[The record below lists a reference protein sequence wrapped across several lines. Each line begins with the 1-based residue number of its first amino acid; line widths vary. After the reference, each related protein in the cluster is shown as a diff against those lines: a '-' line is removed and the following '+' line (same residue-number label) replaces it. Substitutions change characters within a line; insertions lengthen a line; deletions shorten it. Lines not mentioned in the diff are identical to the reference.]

1 MTNETIDQ
9 TTTPDQTLN
18 QTDFVPQRFINNLQA
33 AFIKVDNAVASF
45 DPDQKPIVDKNDR
58 DNRQAFEK
66 ISQLREEYANK
77 AIKNP
82 TKKNQYFSDFIN
94 KSNDLINKDNLIAVD
109 SSVDSFK
116 KFGDQRYQIFTSWV
130 SLQKDPSK
138 INTQQIQNFM
148 ENIIQPPISDDKEKA
163 EFLRSAKQSFA
174 GIIIG
179 NQIRSD
185 EKFMGVFDEFL
196 KARQEAEKNA
206 EPTGG
211 DWLDIFLSFVF
222 NKKQSSDL
230 KETLHQEPR
239 PDFEQNIATTTTDI
253 QGLPPEA
260 RDLLD
265 ERGNFSKFT
274 LGDMEMLD
282 VEGVADKDPNY
293 KFNQLLIHNNALSS
307 VLMGSH
313 SGIEPEKVSLLYGD
327 NGGPEARHDWNA
339 TVGYKNQQGSNVAT
353 LINAHLNNGSGLV
366 IAGNE
371 NGIKNPSFYLYKQ
384 DQLTGLK
391 QALSQEEIQNKVDF
405 MEFLAQNNAKL
416 DNLSEKEKEKFQT
429 EIGNFQKDRKAYLD
443 ALGSDHIAFVSK
455 KDPKHLA
462 LVTEFGNGEVSYTLK
477 DYGKKQDK
485 ALDGETKTTLQGSLK
500 YDGVMFVDYSNFKYT
515 NVSKSPDK
523 GLGATNGVSHLEANF
538 SKVAVFNLPNLN
550 NLAITNYIR
559 RDLEDKLW
567 AKGLSPQEANK
578 LIKDFLNS
586 NKELVGKVSNFNKA
600 VAEAKNTG
608 NYDEVKKA
616 QKDLEKSLRKRE
628 SLEKEV
634 AKKLESRNDNKNRM
648 EAKAQANSQKDK
660 IFALINKEASKE
672 ARAAAFDP
680 NLKGVRSELSDKL
693 ENINKN
699 LKDFGKS
706 FDELKNGK
714 NNDFSKAEET
724 LKALKDSVKDLGIN
738 PEWISKIE
746 NLNAA
751 LNDFKN
757 GKNKDFSKVTQAKS
771 DLENSIKDVI
781 INQKITDKVD
791 NLNQA
796 VSETKL
802 TGNFSKVEQALAE
815 LKNLSLDL
823 GKNSDLQFVRDGVR
837 GTLVGNG
844 LSKTEATTLTKN
856 FSDIRKELSEKLF
869 GKSNNNNNGLKNNE
883 EPIYA
888 QVNKKKAGQAT
899 SPEEPI
905 YAQVAR
911 KMSVKIDQ
919 LNEAASAINRKID
932 RINKIASAGKGV
944 GGFSGAGQSASP
956 EEPIYAQ
963 VAKKVSAKI
972 DQLNESASA
981 INRKI
986 DRINKIASAGKGVG
1000 GFSGA
1005 GQSASPEEPIYAQ
1018 VAKKVR
1024 AKIDQLN
1031 ESASAINRKMDRIN
1045 KIASAGKGVGG
1056 FRGAGQSASP
1066 EEPIYAQV
1074 AKKVRAKI
1082 DQLNESASAI
1092 NRKMDRINKIA
1103 SAGKGVG
1110 GFSGAGQSASPEEPL
1125 YAQVAKKV
1133 RAKIDQ
1139 LNESASAINRKID
1152 RINKIASAG
1161 KGVGGFRG
1169 AGQSASPEEPIYA
1182 QVAKKVS
1189 AKIDQLNESASAINR
1204 KMDRINK
1211 IASAGKGVGGFSG
1224 AGQSASPEEPLYAQ
1238 VAKKVSA
1245 KIDQLNESA
1254 SAINRKID
1262 RINKIASA
1270 GKGVGGFSGAG
1281 QSASPEEPLYAQVAK
1296 KVRAKIDQLNES
1308 ASAINRKMDRI
1319 NKIASAGKGVGGF
1332 RGAGQSASPEEPL
1345 YAQVAKKVS
1354 AKIDQ
1359 LNESASAI
1367 NRKIDRI
1374 NKIASAGKGV
1384 GGFRGA
1390 GQSASPEEPLYAQ
1403 VAKKV
1408 RAKIDQLNESASAIN
1423 RKIDRINKIA
1433 SAGKG
1438 VGGFRGAGQ
1447 SASPEE
1453 PLYAQVAKKVRAK
1466 IDQLNESASAINRK
1480 IDRINKIAS
1489 AGKGVGGF
1497 SGAGQSAS
1505 PEEPLYA
1512 QVAKKVRAKI
1522 DQLNES
1528 ASAIN
1533 RKMDRINK
1541 IASAGKGVGG
1551 FRGAGQ
1557 SASPEE
1563 PLYAQVAKKVS
1574 AKIDQLNESA
1584 SAINRKMDRINKIAS
1599 AGKGVGGFRGAGQ
1612 SASPEEPIYAQVA
1625 KKVSAKIDQLNES
1638 ASAINRKMDRINKIA
1653 SAGKG
1658 VGGFRGAGQSASP
1671 EEPLY
1676 AQVAKKVSAKIDQLN
1691 ESASAINRKIDRIN
1705 KIASA
1710 GKGVGGFSGA
1720 GQSASPEEPIY
1731 AQVAKK
1737 VSAKIDQLNESASAI
1752 NRKID
1757 RINKIASAGK
1767 GVGGFSGAG
1776 QSASPEPI
1784 YATIDFDEAN
1794 QAGFSLRRSAAV
1806 NDLSKVGLSREQEL
1820 TRRIGDLN
1828 QAVSEAKA
1836 GHFDKLEQKIDELKD
1851 STKKNALKLWV
1862 ESAKQVPTGLQ
1873 AKLDNYATNSH
1884 TRINSNV
1891 QSGTINEKA
1900 TGMLTQKNPEWLKLV
1915 NDKIVAHNVGSA
1927 HLSEYDKIGFNQKN
1941 MKDYSDSFKFSTK
1954 LNNAVKDIKSS
1965 FVQFLTNTF
1974 STGSYSLM
1982 KANVEHGVKNTTKGG
1997 FQKS

>member
-18 QTDFVPQRFINNLQA
+18 PTDFVPQRFINNLQV
-33 AFIKVDNAVASF
+33 AFIKVDSAVASF

-82 TKKNQYFSDFIN
+82 AKKNQYFSDFIN

-138 INTQQIQNFM
+138 INTQQIRNFM

-185 EKFMGVFDEFL
+185 QKFMGVFDESL
-196 KARQEAEKNA
+196 KERQEAEKNA
-206 EPTGG
+206 EPAG

-239 PDFEQNIATTTTDI
+239 PDFEQNLATTTTDI

-307 VLMGSH
+307 VLMGGH
-313 SGIEPEKVSLLYGD
+313 SSIEPEKVSLLYGD

-339 TVGYKNQQGSNVAT
+339 TVGYKDQQGSNVAT
-353 LINAHLNNGSGLV
+353 LINAHLNNGSGLI

-371 NGIKNPSFYLYKQ
+371 DGIKNPSFYLYKE

-391 QALSQEEIQNKVDF
+391 QAMSQEEIQNKVDF
-405 MEFLAQNNAKL
+405 MEFLARNNAKL
-416 DNLSEKEKEKFQT
+416 DNLSDKEKEKFQT
-429 EIGNFQKDRKAYLD
+429 EIEDFQKDRKAYLD
-443 ALGSDHIAFVSK
+443 ALGNDHIAFVSK

-462 LVTEFGNGEVSYTLK
+462 LITEFGNGEVSYTLK

-485 ALDGETKTTLQGSLK
+485 ALDGEVKTTLQGSLK

-515 NVSKSPDK
+515 NASKSPDK
-523 GLGATNGVSHLEANF
+523 GVSATNGVSHLEANF

-567 AKGLSPQEANK
+567 TKGLSSQEANK

-586 NKELVGKVSNFNKA
+586 NKEMVGKVSNFNQA

-628 SLEKEV
+628 HLEKEV

-660 IFALINKEASKE
+660 IFALINEEASKE

-757 GKNKDFSKVTQAKS
+757 GKNNDFSKVTQAKS

-802 TGNFSKVEQALAE
+802 TGDFSKVEQALAE
-815 LKNLSLDL
+815 LKNLSLDQKNESFNV
-823 GKNSDLQFVRDGVR
+823 GKNSDLQFVRDSVR

-844 LSKTEATTLTKN
+844 LSKTEATKLSKN

-869 GKSNNNNNGLKNNE
+869 GKSNSNGLKNNE

-888 QVNKKKAGQAT
+888 QVNKKKAGQVA

-905 YAQVAR
+905 YAQVA
-911 KMSVKIDQ
+911 KKVSAKIDQ

-944 GGFSGAGQSASP
+944 GGFSGAG
-956 EEPIYAQ
+956 
-963 VAKKVSAKI
+963 
-972 DQLNESASA
+972 
-981 INRKI
+981 R
-986 DRINKIASAGKGVG
+986 
-1000 GFSGA
+1000 
-1005 GQSASPEEPIYAQ
+1005 
-1018 VAKKVR
+1018 
-1024 AKIDQLN
+1024 
-1031 ESASAINRKMDRIN
+1031 
-1045 KIASAGKGVGG
+1045 
-1056 FRGAGQSASP
+1056 
-1066 EEPIYAQV
+1066 
-1074 AKKVRAKI
+1074 
-1082 DQLNESASAI
+1082 
-1092 NRKMDRINKIA
+1092 
-1103 SAGKGVG
+1103 
-1110 GFSGAGQSASPEEPL
+1110 
-1125 YAQVAKKV
+1125 
-1133 RAKIDQ
+1133 
-1139 LNESASAINRKID
+1139 
-1152 RINKIASAG
+1152 
-1161 KGVGGFRG
+1161 
-1169 AGQSASPEEPIYA
+1169 
-1182 QVAKKVS
+1182 
-1189 AKIDQLNESASAINR
+1189 
-1204 KMDRINK
+1204 
-1211 IASAGKGVGGFSG
+1211 
-1224 AGQSASPEEPLYAQ
+1224 
-1238 VAKKVSA
+1238 
-1245 KIDQLNESA
+1245 
-1254 SAINRKID
+1254 
-1262 RINKIASA
+1262 
-1270 GKGVGGFSGAG
+1270 
-1281 QSASPEEPLYAQVAK
+1281 
-1296 KVRAKIDQLNES
+1296 
-1308 ASAINRKMDRI
+1308 
-1319 NKIASAGKGVGGF
+1319 
-1332 RGAGQSASPEEPL
+1332 
-1345 YAQVAKKVS
+1345 
-1354 AKIDQ
+1354 
-1359 LNESASAI
+1359 
-1367 NRKIDRI
+1367 
-1374 NKIASAGKGV
+1374 
-1384 GGFRGA
+1384 
-1390 GQSASPEEPLYAQ
+1390 
-1403 VAKKV
+1403 
-1408 RAKIDQLNESASAIN
+1408 
-1423 RKIDRINKIA
+1423 
-1433 SAGKG
+1433 
-1438 VGGFRGAGQ
+1438 
-1447 SASPEE
+1447 
-1453 PLYAQVAKKVRAK
+1453 
-1466 IDQLNESASAINRK
+1466 
-1480 IDRINKIAS
+1480 
-1489 AGKGVGGF
+1489 
-1497 SGAGQSAS
+1497 
-1505 PEEPLYA
+1505 
-1512 QVAKKVRAKI
+1512 
-1522 DQLNES
+1522 
-1528 ASAIN
+1528 
-1533 RKMDRINK
+1533 
-1541 IASAGKGVGG
+1541 
-1551 FRGAGQ
+1551 
-1557 SASPEE
+1557 
-1563 PLYAQVAKKVS
+1563 
-1574 AKIDQLNESA
+1574 
-1584 SAINRKMDRINKIAS
+1584 
-1599 AGKGVGGFRGAGQ
+1599 
-1612 SASPEEPIYAQVA
+1612 
-1625 KKVSAKIDQLNES
+1625 
-1638 ASAINRKMDRINKIA
+1638 
-1653 SAGKG
+1653 
-1658 VGGFRGAGQSASP
+1658 
-1671 EEPLY
+1671 
-1676 AQVAKKVSAKIDQLN
+1676 
-1691 ESASAINRKIDRIN
+1691 
-1705 KIASA
+1705 
-1710 GKGVGGFSGA
+1710 
-1720 GQSASPEEPIY
+1720 
-1731 AQVAKK
+1731 
-1737 VSAKIDQLNESASAI
+1737 
-1752 NRKID
+1752 
-1757 RINKIASAGK
+1757 
-1767 GVGGFSGAG
+1767 
-1776 QSASPEPI
+1776 SASPEPI

-1794 QAGFSLRRSAAV
+1794 QAGFPLRRYAGV

-1828 QAVSEAKA
+1828 QAASEAKT

-1851 STKKNALKLWV
+1851 STKNNASKLWI
-1862 ESAKQVPTGLQ
+1862 ESAKQVPTSLQ

-1891 QSGTINEKA
+1891 KNGAINEKA

-1927 HLSEYDKIGFNQKN
+1927 PLSAYDNIGFNQKN

-1954 LNNAVKDIKSS
+1954 LNSAIKDIKSN

-1974 STGSYSLM
+1974 SQGSYNLM

>member
-9 TTTPDQTLN
+9 TTTPDQTPN
-18 QTDFVPQRFINNLQA
+18 PTDFVPQRFINNLQV
-33 AFIKVDNAVASF
+33 AFLKVDNAVASY

-82 TKKNQYFSDFIN
+82 AKKNQYFSDFIN

-138 INTQQIQNFM
+138 INTQQIRNFM

-185 EKFMGVFDEFL
+185 QKFMGVFDESL
-196 KARQEAEKNA
+196 KERQEAEKNA
-206 EPTGG
+206 EPAG

-230 KETLHQEPR
+230 KETLNQEPR

-313 SGIEPEKVSLLYGD
+313 SSIEPEKVSLLYGD

-339 TVGYKNQQGSNVAT
+339 TVGYKDQQGSNVAT
-353 LINAHLNNGSGLV
+353 LINAHLNNGSGLI

-371 NGIKNPSFYLYKQ
+371 DGIKNPSFYLYKE

-391 QALSQEEIQNKVDF
+391 QAMSQEEIQNKVDF
-405 MEFLAQNNAKL
+405 MEFLAKNNAKL

-443 ALGSDHIAFVSK
+443 ALGNDHVAFVSK
-455 KDPKHLA
+455 KDPKHSA
-462 LVTEFGNGEVSYTLK
+462 LITEFGNGEVSYTLK

-485 ALDGETKTTLQGSLK
+485 ALDGEVKTTLQGSLK

-515 NVSKSPDK
+515 NASKSPDK
-523 GLGATNGVSHLEANF
+523 GVSATNGVSHLEANF

-567 AKGLSPQEANK
+567 AKGLSPREANK

-586 NKELVGKVSNFNKA
+586 NKELVGKVFNFNKA

-628 SLEKEV
+628 HLEKEV
-634 AKKLESRNDNKNRM
+634 AKKLESRNDNKNKM

-680 NLKGVRSELSDKL
+680 NLKGIRSELSDKL

-706 FDELKNGK
+706 FDDFKNGK

-724 LKALKDSVKDLGIN
+724 LKTLKDSVKDLGIN

-757 GKNKDFSKVTQAKS
+757 GKNNDFSKVTQAKS
-771 DLENSIKDVI
+771 DFENSIKDVI

-802 TGNFSKVEQALAE
+802 TGDFSKVEQALAE
-815 LKNLSLDL
+815 LKSLSLDQKNESFNV
-823 GKNSDLQFVRDGVR
+823 GKNSDLQSVRDSVR
-837 GTLVGNG
+837 GILVGNG
-844 LSKTEATTLTKN
+844 LSKTEATKLSKN
-856 FSDIRKELSEKLF
+856 FSDIRKELNEKLF
-869 GKSNNNNNGLKNNE
+869 GNSNNNNNGLKNNE

-888 QVNKKKAGQAT
+888 QVNKKKAGQVA
-899 SPEEPI
+899 SPEESI
-905 YAQVAR
+905 YAQVA
-911 KMSVKIDQ
+911 KKVSAKIDQ
-919 LNEAASAINRKID
+919 LNESTSAINRKID

-944 GGFSGAGQSASP
+944 GGFSGAG
-956 EEPIYAQ
+956 
-963 VAKKVSAKI
+963 
-972 DQLNESASA
+972 
-981 INRKI
+981 R
-986 DRINKIASAGKGVG
+986 
-1000 GFSGA
+1000 
-1005 GQSASPEEPIYAQ
+1005 
-1018 VAKKVR
+1018 
-1024 AKIDQLN
+1024 
-1031 ESASAINRKMDRIN
+1031 
-1045 KIASAGKGVGG
+1045 
-1056 FRGAGQSASP
+1056 
-1066 EEPIYAQV
+1066 
-1074 AKKVRAKI
+1074 
-1082 DQLNESASAI
+1082 
-1092 NRKMDRINKIA
+1092 
-1103 SAGKGVG
+1103 
-1110 GFSGAGQSASPEEPL
+1110 
-1125 YAQVAKKV
+1125 
-1133 RAKIDQ
+1133 
-1139 LNESASAINRKID
+1139 
-1152 RINKIASAG
+1152 
-1161 KGVGGFRG
+1161 
-1169 AGQSASPEEPIYA
+1169 
-1182 QVAKKVS
+1182 
-1189 AKIDQLNESASAINR
+1189 
-1204 KMDRINK
+1204 
-1211 IASAGKGVGGFSG
+1211 
-1224 AGQSASPEEPLYAQ
+1224 
-1238 VAKKVSA
+1238 
-1245 KIDQLNESA
+1245 
-1254 SAINRKID
+1254 
-1262 RINKIASA
+1262 
-1270 GKGVGGFSGAG
+1270 
-1281 QSASPEEPLYAQVAK
+1281 
-1296 KVRAKIDQLNES
+1296 
-1308 ASAINRKMDRI
+1308 
-1319 NKIASAGKGVGGF
+1319 
-1332 RGAGQSASPEEPL
+1332 
-1345 YAQVAKKVS
+1345 
-1354 AKIDQ
+1354 
-1359 LNESASAI
+1359 
-1367 NRKIDRI
+1367 
-1374 NKIASAGKGV
+1374 
-1384 GGFRGA
+1384 
-1390 GQSASPEEPLYAQ
+1390 
-1403 VAKKV
+1403 
-1408 RAKIDQLNESASAIN
+1408 
-1423 RKIDRINKIA
+1423 
-1433 SAGKG
+1433 
-1438 VGGFRGAGQ
+1438 
-1447 SASPEE
+1447 
-1453 PLYAQVAKKVRAK
+1453 
-1466 IDQLNESASAINRK
+1466 
-1480 IDRINKIAS
+1480 
-1489 AGKGVGGF
+1489 
-1497 SGAGQSAS
+1497 
-1505 PEEPLYA
+1505 
-1512 QVAKKVRAKI
+1512 
-1522 DQLNES
+1522 
-1528 ASAIN
+1528 
-1533 RKMDRINK
+1533 
-1541 IASAGKGVGG
+1541 
-1551 FRGAGQ
+1551 
-1557 SASPEE
+1557 
-1563 PLYAQVAKKVS
+1563 
-1574 AKIDQLNESA
+1574 
-1584 SAINRKMDRINKIAS
+1584 
-1599 AGKGVGGFRGAGQ
+1599 
-1612 SASPEEPIYAQVA
+1612 
-1625 KKVSAKIDQLNES
+1625 
-1638 ASAINRKMDRINKIA
+1638 
-1653 SAGKG
+1653 
-1658 VGGFRGAGQSASP
+1658 
-1671 EEPLY
+1671 
-1676 AQVAKKVSAKIDQLN
+1676 
-1691 ESASAINRKIDRIN
+1691 
-1705 KIASA
+1705 
-1710 GKGVGGFSGA
+1710 
-1720 GQSASPEEPIY
+1720 
-1731 AQVAKK
+1731 
-1737 VSAKIDQLNESASAI
+1737 
-1752 NRKID
+1752 
-1757 RINKIASAGK
+1757 
-1767 GVGGFSGAG
+1767 
-1776 QSASPEPI
+1776 SASPEPI

-1794 QAGFSLRRSAAV
+1794 QAGFPLRRYAAV

-1820 TRRIGDLN
+1820 TRRIGDLS
-1828 QAVSEAKA
+1828 QAVSEAKT
-1836 GHFDKLEQKIDELKD
+1836 GYFDNLEQKIDELKD
-1851 STKKNALKLWV
+1851 STKKNAVKLWV

-1891 QSGTINEKA
+1891 QKGTINEKA

-1954 LNNAVKDIKSS
+1954 LNSAIKDIKSG

-1974 STGSYSLM
+1974 SVGTYSLA
-1982 KANVEHGVKNTTKGG
+1982 KANAELGVKNINTKSG

>member
-9 TTTPDQTLN
+9 TMTSN
-18 QTDFVPQRFINNLQA
+18 QTDFVPQRFINNLQV
-33 AFIKVDNAVASF
+33 AFLEVDNAVASF

-109 SSVDSFK
+109 SSVESFK

-130 SLQKDPSK
+130 SLQKDPST
-138 INTQQIQNFM
+138 INTQKIRNFM

-185 EKFMGVFDEFL
+185 EKFMGVFDESL
-196 KARQEAEKNA
+196 KERQEAEKNE
-206 EPTGG
+206 EPAGG

-230 KETLHQEPR
+230 KETLNQEPR
-239 PDFEQNIATTTTDI
+239 PDFEQNLATTTTDI

-265 ERGNFSKFT
+265 ERGNFFKFT
-274 LGDMEMLD
+274 LGDVEMLD

-313 SGIEPEKVSLLYGD
+313 SNIEPEKVSLLYGD

-339 TVGYKNQQGSNVAT
+339 TVGYKNQQGNNVAT
-353 LINAHLNNGSGLV
+353 LINAHLNNGSGLIIV
-366 IAGNE
+366 GNE
-371 NGIKNPSFYLYKQ
+371 DGIKNPSFYLYKE

-391 QALSQEEIQNKVDF
+391 QAMSQEEIQNKVDF

-416 DNLSEKEKEKFQT
+416 DNLSEKEKENFQT

-443 ALGSDHIAFVSK
+443 ALGNDHIAFVSK
-455 KDPKHLA
+455 KDPRHLA

-500 YDGVMFVDYSNFKYT
+500 YDGVMFVNYSNFKYT

-523 GLGATNGVSHLEANF
+523 GVGATNGVSHLEANF

-559 RDLEDKLW
+559 RDLEDKLL

-586 NKELVGKVSNFNKA
+586 NKEMVGKVSNFNKA

-608 NYDEVKKA
+608 NYDGVKKA

-628 SLEKEV
+628 HLEKEV

-660 IFALINKEASKE
+660 IFALINQEASKE

-680 NLKGVRSELSDKL
+680 NLKGIRSELSDKL

-796 VSETKL
+796 VSEARL
-802 TGNFSKVEQALAE
+802 TGDFSKVEQALAE
-815 LKNLSLDL
+815 LKNLSLDQ
-823 GKNSDLQFVRDGVR
+823 KSDLQKSVKNNVN

-844 LSKTEATTLTKN
+844 LSKPEATTLTKN
-856 FSDIRKELSEKLF
+856 FSDIRKELNEKLF
-869 GKSNNNNNGLKNNE
+869 GNSNNNNNGLKN

-905 YAQVAR
+905 YAQVA
-911 KMSVKIDQ
+911 KKVSAKIDQ
-919 LNEAASAINRKID
+919 LNEATSAINRKID

-944 GGFSGAGQSASP
+944 GGFSGA
-956 EEPIYAQ
+956 
-963 VAKKVSAKI
+963 
-972 DQLNESASA
+972 
-981 INRKI
+981 R
-986 DRINKIASAGKGVG
+986 
-1000 GFSGA
+1000 
-1005 GQSASPEEPIYAQ
+1005 
-1018 VAKKVR
+1018 
-1024 AKIDQLN
+1024 
-1031 ESASAINRKMDRIN
+1031 
-1045 KIASAGKGVGG
+1045 
-1056 FRGAGQSASP
+1056 
-1066 EEPIYAQV
+1066 
-1074 AKKVRAKI
+1074 
-1082 DQLNESASAI
+1082 
-1092 NRKMDRINKIA
+1092 
-1103 SAGKGVG
+1103 
-1110 GFSGAGQSASPEEPL
+1110 
-1125 YAQVAKKV
+1125 
-1133 RAKIDQ
+1133 
-1139 LNESASAINRKID
+1139 
-1152 RINKIASAG
+1152 
-1161 KGVGGFRG
+1161 
-1169 AGQSASPEEPIYA
+1169 
-1182 QVAKKVS
+1182 
-1189 AKIDQLNESASAINR
+1189 
-1204 KMDRINK
+1204 
-1211 IASAGKGVGGFSG
+1211 
-1224 AGQSASPEEPLYAQ
+1224 
-1238 VAKKVSA
+1238 
-1245 KIDQLNESA
+1245 
-1254 SAINRKID
+1254 
-1262 RINKIASA
+1262 
-1270 GKGVGGFSGAG
+1270 
-1281 QSASPEEPLYAQVAK
+1281 
-1296 KVRAKIDQLNES
+1296 
-1308 ASAINRKMDRI
+1308 
-1319 NKIASAGKGVGGF
+1319 
-1332 RGAGQSASPEEPL
+1332 
-1345 YAQVAKKVS
+1345 
-1354 AKIDQ
+1354 
-1359 LNESASAI
+1359 
-1367 NRKIDRI
+1367 
-1374 NKIASAGKGV
+1374 
-1384 GGFRGA
+1384 
-1390 GQSASPEEPLYAQ
+1390 
-1403 VAKKV
+1403 
-1408 RAKIDQLNESASAIN
+1408 
-1423 RKIDRINKIA
+1423 
-1433 SAGKG
+1433 
-1438 VGGFRGAGQ
+1438 
-1447 SASPEE
+1447 
-1453 PLYAQVAKKVRAK
+1453 
-1466 IDQLNESASAINRK
+1466 
-1480 IDRINKIAS
+1480 
-1489 AGKGVGGF
+1489 
-1497 SGAGQSAS
+1497 
-1505 PEEPLYA
+1505 
-1512 QVAKKVRAKI
+1512 
-1522 DQLNES
+1522 
-1528 ASAIN
+1528 
-1533 RKMDRINK
+1533 
-1541 IASAGKGVGG
+1541 
-1551 FRGAGQ
+1551 
-1557 SASPEE
+1557 
-1563 PLYAQVAKKVS
+1563 
-1574 AKIDQLNESA
+1574 
-1584 SAINRKMDRINKIAS
+1584 
-1599 AGKGVGGFRGAGQ
+1599 
-1612 SASPEEPIYAQVA
+1612 
-1625 KKVSAKIDQLNES
+1625 
-1638 ASAINRKMDRINKIA
+1638 
-1653 SAGKG
+1653 
-1658 VGGFRGAGQSASP
+1658 
-1671 EEPLY
+1671 
-1676 AQVAKKVSAKIDQLN
+1676 
-1691 ESASAINRKIDRIN
+1691 
-1705 KIASA
+1705 
-1710 GKGVGGFSGA
+1710 
-1720 GQSASPEEPIY
+1720 
-1731 AQVAKK
+1731 
-1737 VSAKIDQLNESASAI
+1737 
-1752 NRKID
+1752 
-1757 RINKIASAGK
+1757 
-1767 GVGGFSGAG
+1767 

-1794 QAGFSLRRSAAV
+1794 QAGFPLRRSTAV

-1828 QAVSEAKA
+1828 QAVSEAKT

-1891 QSGTINEKA
+1891 QSGKINEKA

-1982 KANVEHGVKNTTKGG
+1982 KANVEHGVKNTTKSG

>member
-18 QTDFVPQRFINNLQA
+18 PTDFVPQRFINNLQV
-33 AFIKVDNAVASF
+33 AFLKVDNAVASF
-45 DPDQKPIVDKNDR
+45 DPDQKPIVDKNDK

-185 EKFMGVFDEFL
+185 QKFMGVFDESL
-196 KARQEAEKNA
+196 KERQEAEKNA
-206 EPTGG
+206 EPAG

-239 PDFEQNIATTTTDI
+239 PDFEQNLATTTTDI

-282 VEGVADKDPNY
+282 VEGIADKDPNY

-307 VLMGSH
+307 VLMGGH
-313 SGIEPEKVSLLYGD
+313 SSIEPEKVSLLYGD

-339 TVGYKNQQGSNVAT
+339 TVGYKDQQGSNVAT
-353 LINAHLNNGSGLV
+353 LINAHLHNGSGLV

-371 NGIKNPSFYLYKQ
+371 DGIKNPSFYLYKE

-391 QALSQEEIQNKVDF
+391 QAMSQEEIQNKVDF
-405 MEFLAQNNAKL
+405 MEFLAKNNAKL
-416 DNLSEKEKEKFQT
+416 DNLSEKEKDKFQN
-429 EIGNFQKDRKAYLD
+429 EIEDFQKDRKAYLD
-443 ALGSDHIAFVSK
+443 ALGNDHIAFVSK

-515 NVSKSPDK
+515 NASKSPDK

-578 LIKDFLNS
+578 LIKDFLSN
-586 NKELVGKVSNFNKA
+586 NKELVAKVSNFNQA

-628 SLEKEV
+628 HLEKEV

-660 IFALINKEASKE
+660 VFALINKEASKE

-706 FDELKNGK
+706 LDELKNGK

-781 INQKITDKVD
+781 INQKIMDKVE

-802 TGNFSKVEQALAE
+802 TGDFSKVEQALAE
-815 LKNLSLDL
+815 LKNLSLNQKNESFNA
-823 GKNSDLQFVRDGVR
+823 GKNSDLQSVRDSVR
-837 GTLVGNG
+837 GILVGNG
-844 LSKTEATTLTKN
+844 LSKTEATKLSKN
-856 FSDIRKELSEKLF
+856 FSDIRKELSEKFF
-869 GKSNNNNNGLKNNE
+869 GKSDSNGLKNNE

-888 QVNKKKAGQAT
+888 KVNKKKAGQ
-899 SPEEPI
+899 
-905 YAQVAR
+905 V
-911 KMSVKIDQ
+911 
-919 LNEAASAINRKID
+919 
-932 RINKIASAGKGV
+932 
-944 GGFSGAGQSASP
+944 ASP

-972 DQLNESASA
+972 DQLNEATSA

-1000 GFSGA
+1000 NFG
-1005 GQSASPEEPIYAQ
+1005 
-1018 VAKKVR
+1018 
-1024 AKIDQLN
+1024 
-1031 ESASAINRKMDRIN
+1031 
-1045 KIASAGKGVGG
+1045 
-1056 FRGAGQSASP
+1056 
-1066 EEPIYAQV
+1066 
-1074 AKKVRAKI
+1074 
-1082 DQLNESASAI
+1082 
-1092 NRKMDRINKIA
+1092 
-1103 SAGKGVG
+1103 
-1110 GFSGAGQSASPEEPL
+1110 
-1125 YAQVAKKV
+1125 
-1133 RAKIDQ
+1133 
-1139 LNESASAINRKID
+1139 
-1152 RINKIASAG
+1152 
-1161 KGVGGFRG
+1161 
-1169 AGQSASPEEPIYA
+1169 
-1182 QVAKKVS
+1182 
-1189 AKIDQLNESASAINR
+1189 
-1204 KMDRINK
+1204 
-1211 IASAGKGVGGFSG
+1211 
-1224 AGQSASPEEPLYAQ
+1224 
-1238 VAKKVSA
+1238 
-1245 KIDQLNESA
+1245 
-1254 SAINRKID
+1254 
-1262 RINKIASA
+1262 
-1270 GKGVGGFSGAG
+1270 
-1281 QSASPEEPLYAQVAK
+1281 
-1296 KVRAKIDQLNES
+1296 
-1308 ASAINRKMDRI
+1308 
-1319 NKIASAGKGVGGF
+1319 
-1332 RGAGQSASPEEPL
+1332 
-1345 YAQVAKKVS
+1345 
-1354 AKIDQ
+1354 
-1359 LNESASAI
+1359 
-1367 NRKIDRI
+1367 
-1374 NKIASAGKGV
+1374 
-1384 GGFRGA
+1384 
-1390 GQSASPEEPLYAQ
+1390 
-1403 VAKKV
+1403 
-1408 RAKIDQLNESASAIN
+1408 
-1423 RKIDRINKIA
+1423 
-1433 SAGKG
+1433 
-1438 VGGFRGAGQ
+1438 
-1447 SASPEE
+1447 
-1453 PLYAQVAKKVRAK
+1453 
-1466 IDQLNESASAINRK
+1466 
-1480 IDRINKIAS
+1480 
-1489 AGKGVGGF
+1489 
-1497 SGAGQSAS
+1497 
-1505 PEEPLYA
+1505 
-1512 QVAKKVRAKI
+1512 
-1522 DQLNES
+1522 
-1528 ASAIN
+1528 
-1533 RKMDRINK
+1533 
-1541 IASAGKGVGG
+1541 
-1551 FRGAGQ
+1551 
-1557 SASPEE
+1557 
-1563 PLYAQVAKKVS
+1563 
-1574 AKIDQLNESA
+1574 
-1584 SAINRKMDRINKIAS
+1584 
-1599 AGKGVGGFRGAGQ
+1599 
-1612 SASPEEPIYAQVA
+1612 
-1625 KKVSAKIDQLNES
+1625 
-1638 ASAINRKMDRINKIA
+1638 
-1653 SAGKG
+1653 
-1658 VGGFRGAGQSASP
+1658 
-1671 EEPLY
+1671 
-1676 AQVAKKVSAKIDQLN
+1676 
-1691 ESASAINRKIDRIN
+1691 
-1705 KIASA
+1705 
-1710 GKGVGGFSGA
+1710 
-1720 GQSASPEEPIY
+1720 
-1731 AQVAKK
+1731 
-1737 VSAKIDQLNESASAI
+1737 
-1752 NRKID
+1752 
-1757 RINKIASAGK
+1757 
-1767 GVGGFSGAG
+1767 GAG

-1794 QAGFSLRRSAAV
+1794 QAGFPLRRYAGV

-1820 TRRIGDLN
+1820 TRRISDLN
-1828 QAVSEAKA
+1828 QAVSEAKT
-1836 GHFDKLEQKIDELKD
+1836 GYFGNLEQKIDELKD
-1851 STKKNALKLWV
+1851 STKNNALKSWI

-1891 QSGTINEKA
+1891 QGGKINEKA

-1915 NDKIVAHNVGSA
+1915 NNKIVAHNVGSA
-1927 HLSEYDKIGFNQKN
+1927 NLSAYDNIGFNQKS

-1974 STGSYSLM
+1974 SAGAYSLA
-1982 KANVEHGVKNTTKGG
+1982 KANAELGVKNINTKSG

>member
-18 QTDFVPQRFINNLQA
+18 QTDFVPQRFINNLQV
-33 AFIKVDNAVASF
+33 AFIKVDSAVASF

-82 TKKNQYFSDFIN
+82 AKKNQYFSDFIN

-138 INTQQIQNFM
+138 INTQQIRNFM

-185 EKFMGVFDEFL
+185 QKFMGVFDESL

-206 EPTGG
+206 EPSGG

-239 PDFEQNIATTTTDI
+239 PDFEQNVATTTTDI

-265 ERGNFSKFT
+265 ERGNFFKFT

-307 VLMGSH
+307 VLMGGH
-313 SGIEPEKVSLLYGD
+313 SSIEPEKVSLLYGD

-353 LINAHLNNGSGLV
+353 LINAHLNNGSGLI

-371 NGIKNPSFYLYKQ
+371 DGIKNPSFYLYKE

-391 QALSQEEIQNKVDF
+391 QAMSQEEIQNKVDF
-405 MEFLAQNNAKL
+405 MEFLAKNNAKL

-429 EIGNFQKDRKAYLD
+429 EIENFKKDRKAYLD
-443 ALGSDHIAFVSK
+443 ALGNDHIAFVSK

-515 NVSKSPDK
+515 NASKSPDK
-523 GLGATNGVSHLEANF
+523 GLGTTNGVSHLEANF

-586 NKELVGKVSNFNKA
+586 NKELVGKVLNFNKA

-628 SLEKEV
+628 HLEKEV

-680 NLKGVRSELSDKL
+680 NLKGIRSELSDKL

-802 TGNFSKVEQALAE
+802 TGDFSKVEQALAE
-815 LKNLSLDL
+815 LKSLSLDQKNENFNV
-823 GKNSDLQFVRDGVR
+823 GKNSDLQSVRDSVR

-844 LSKTEATTLTKN
+844 LSKTEATTLSKN
-856 FSDIRKELSEKLF
+856 FSDIRKELNEKLF
-869 GKSNNNNNGLKNNE
+869 GNSNNNNNGLKNNT

-905 YAQVAR
+905 YAQVA
-911 KMSVKIDQ
+911 
-919 LNEAASAINRKID
+919 
-932 RINKIASAGKGV
+932 
-944 GGFSGAGQSASP
+944 
-956 EEPIYAQ
+956 
-963 VAKKVSAKI
+963 KKVSAKI
-972 DQLNESASA
+972 DQLNEAT
-981 INRKI
+981 
-986 DRINKIASAGKGVG
+986 
-1000 GFSGA
+1000 
-1005 GQSASPEEPIYAQ
+1005 
-1018 VAKKVR
+1018 
-1024 AKIDQLN
+1024 
-1031 ESASAINRKMDRIN
+1031 
-1045 KIASAGKGVGG
+1045 
-1056 FRGAGQSASP
+1056 
-1066 EEPIYAQV
+1066 
-1074 AKKVRAKI
+1074 
-1082 DQLNESASAI
+1082 
-1092 NRKMDRINKIA
+1092 
-1103 SAGKGVG
+1103 
-1110 GFSGAGQSASPEEPL
+1110 
-1125 YAQVAKKV
+1125 
-1133 RAKIDQ
+1133 
-1139 LNESASAINRKID
+1139 
-1152 RINKIASAG
+1152 
-1161 KGVGGFRG
+1161 
-1169 AGQSASPEEPIYA
+1169 
-1182 QVAKKVS
+1182 
-1189 AKIDQLNESASAINR
+1189 
-1204 KMDRINK
+1204 
-1211 IASAGKGVGGFSG
+1211 
-1224 AGQSASPEEPLYAQ
+1224 
-1238 VAKKVSA
+1238 
-1245 KIDQLNESA
+1245 
-1254 SAINRKID
+1254 
-1262 RINKIASA
+1262 
-1270 GKGVGGFSGAG
+1270 
-1281 QSASPEEPLYAQVAK
+1281 
-1296 KVRAKIDQLNES
+1296 
-1308 ASAINRKMDRI
+1308 
-1319 NKIASAGKGVGGF
+1319 
-1332 RGAGQSASPEEPL
+1332 
-1345 YAQVAKKVS
+1345 
-1354 AKIDQ
+1354 
-1359 LNESASAI
+1359 
-1367 NRKIDRI
+1367 
-1374 NKIASAGKGV
+1374 
-1384 GGFRGA
+1384 
-1390 GQSASPEEPLYAQ
+1390 
-1403 VAKKV
+1403 
-1408 RAKIDQLNESASAIN
+1408 
-1423 RKIDRINKIA
+1423 
-1433 SAGKG
+1433 
-1438 VGGFRGAGQ
+1438 
-1447 SASPEE
+1447 
-1453 PLYAQVAKKVRAK
+1453 
-1466 IDQLNESASAINRK
+1466 
-1480 IDRINKIAS
+1480 
-1489 AGKGVGGF
+1489 
-1497 SGAGQSAS
+1497 
-1505 PEEPLYA
+1505 
-1512 QVAKKVRAKI
+1512 
-1522 DQLNES
+1522 
-1528 ASAIN
+1528 
-1533 RKMDRINK
+1533 
-1541 IASAGKGVGG
+1541 
-1551 FRGAGQ
+1551 
-1557 SASPEE
+1557 
-1563 PLYAQVAKKVS
+1563 
-1574 AKIDQLNESA
+1574 
-1584 SAINRKMDRINKIAS
+1584 
-1599 AGKGVGGFRGAGQ
+1599 
-1612 SASPEEPIYAQVA
+1612 
-1625 KKVSAKIDQLNES
+1625 
-1638 ASAINRKMDRINKIA
+1638 
-1653 SAGKG
+1653 
-1658 VGGFRGAGQSASP
+1658 
-1671 EEPLY
+1671 
-1676 AQVAKKVSAKIDQLN
+1676 
-1691 ESASAINRKIDRIN
+1691 
-1705 KIASA
+1705 
-1710 GKGVGGFSGA
+1710 
-1720 GQSASPEEPIY
+1720 
-1731 AQVAKK
+1731 
-1737 VSAKIDQLNESASAI
+1737 SAI

-1794 QAGFSLRRSAAV
+1794 QAGFPLRRYAAV

-1820 TRRIGDLN
+1820 TRGIGDLN
-1828 QAVSEAKA
+1828 QAVSEAKT

-1851 STKKNALKLWV
+1851 STKNNALKLWV

-1873 AKLDNYATNSH
+1873 TKLDNYATNSH

-1891 QSGTINEKA
+1891 QTGTINEKA

-1965 FVQFLTNTF
+1965 FVQFLTNAF

-1982 KANVEHGVKNTTKGG
+1982 KANVEHGVKNTTKSG

>member
-9 TTTPDQTLN
+9 TTTPDQTPN
-18 QTDFVPQRFINNLQA
+18 QTDFVPQRFINNLQV

-82 TKKNQYFSDFIN
+82 AKKNQYFSDFIN

-109 SSVDSFK
+109 SSVDSFR

-130 SLQKDPSK
+130 SLQKDPSQ
-138 INTQQIQNFM
+138 INTQQIRNFM

-185 EKFMGVFDEFL
+185 EKFMGVFDESL
-196 KARQEAEKNA
+196 KERQEAEKNA
-206 EPTGG
+206 ESAGG

-239 PDFEQNIATTTTDI
+239 PDFEQNLATTTTDI

-307 VLMGSH
+307 VLMGGH
-313 SGIEPEKVSLLYGD
+313 SNIEPEKVSLLYGD

-339 TVGYKNQQGSNVAT
+339 TVGYKDQQGSNVAT
-353 LINAHLNNGSGLV
+353 LINAHLNNGSGLI

-371 NGIKNPSFYLYKQ
+371 EGIKNPSFYLYKE

-405 MEFLAQNNAKL
+405 MEFLARNNAKL

-443 ALGSDHIAFVSK
+443 ALGNDHIAFVSK

-477 DYGKKQDK
+477 DYGKKQDR
-485 ALDGETKTTLQGSLK
+485 ALDGETKTTLQGNLK
-500 YDGVMFVDYSNFKYT
+500 YDGVMFVNYSNFKYT
-515 NVSKSPDK
+515 NASKSPDK
-523 GLGATNGVSHLEANF
+523 GVGATNGVSHLEANF

-586 NKELVGKVSNFNKA
+586 NKEMVGKVSNFNKA

-628 SLEKEV
+628 HLEKEV
-634 AKKLESRNDNKNRM
+634 VKKLESKNDNKNRM

-680 NLKGVRSELSDKL
+680 NLKGIRSELSDKL

-714 NNDFSKAEET
+714 NNDFSKVEET

-802 TGNFSKVEQALAE
+802 TGDFSKVEQALAE
-815 LKNLSLDL
+815 LKNLSLDQKNESFNV
-823 GKNSDLQFVRDGVR
+823 GKNSDLQFVRDSVR

-844 LSKTEATTLTKN
+844 LSKTEATKLSKN
-856 FSDIRKELSEKLF
+856 FSDIRKELNEKLF
-869 GKSNNNNNGLKNNE
+869 GNSNNNNNGLKNNT

-888 QVNKKKAGQAT
+888 QVNKKKTGQAA

-905 YAQVAR
+905 YAQVA
-911 KMSVKIDQ
+911 KKVSAKIDQ
-919 LNEAASAINRKID
+919 LNEATSAINRKID

-944 GGFSGAGQSASP
+944 GGFSG
-956 EEPIYAQ
+956 
-963 VAKKVSAKI
+963 V
-972 DQLNESASA
+972 
-981 INRKI
+981 
-986 DRINKIASAGKGVG
+986 
-1000 GFSGA
+1000 
-1005 GQSASPEEPIYAQ
+1005 
-1018 VAKKVR
+1018 
-1024 AKIDQLN
+1024 
-1031 ESASAINRKMDRIN
+1031 
-1045 KIASAGKGVGG
+1045 
-1056 FRGAGQSASP
+1056 
-1066 EEPIYAQV
+1066 
-1074 AKKVRAKI
+1074 
-1082 DQLNESASAI
+1082 
-1092 NRKMDRINKIA
+1092 
-1103 SAGKGVG
+1103 
-1110 GFSGAGQSASPEEPL
+1110 
-1125 YAQVAKKV
+1125 
-1133 RAKIDQ
+1133 
-1139 LNESASAINRKID
+1139 
-1152 RINKIASAG
+1152 
-1161 KGVGGFRG
+1161 
-1169 AGQSASPEEPIYA
+1169 
-1182 QVAKKVS
+1182 
-1189 AKIDQLNESASAINR
+1189 
-1204 KMDRINK
+1204 
-1211 IASAGKGVGGFSG
+1211 
-1224 AGQSASPEEPLYAQ
+1224 
-1238 VAKKVSA
+1238 
-1245 KIDQLNESA
+1245 
-1254 SAINRKID
+1254 
-1262 RINKIASA
+1262 
-1270 GKGVGGFSGAG
+1270 
-1281 QSASPEEPLYAQVAK
+1281 
-1296 KVRAKIDQLNES
+1296 
-1308 ASAINRKMDRI
+1308 
-1319 NKIASAGKGVGGF
+1319 
-1332 RGAGQSASPEEPL
+1332 
-1345 YAQVAKKVS
+1345 
-1354 AKIDQ
+1354 
-1359 LNESASAI
+1359 
-1367 NRKIDRI
+1367 
-1374 NKIASAGKGV
+1374 
-1384 GGFRGA
+1384 
-1390 GQSASPEEPLYAQ
+1390 
-1403 VAKKV
+1403 
-1408 RAKIDQLNESASAIN
+1408 
-1423 RKIDRINKIA
+1423 
-1433 SAGKG
+1433 
-1438 VGGFRGAGQ
+1438 
-1447 SASPEE
+1447 
-1453 PLYAQVAKKVRAK
+1453 
-1466 IDQLNESASAINRK
+1466 
-1480 IDRINKIAS
+1480 
-1489 AGKGVGGF
+1489 
-1497 SGAGQSAS
+1497 
-1505 PEEPLYA
+1505 
-1512 QVAKKVRAKI
+1512 
-1522 DQLNES
+1522 
-1528 ASAIN
+1528 
-1533 RKMDRINK
+1533 
-1541 IASAGKGVGG
+1541 
-1551 FRGAGQ
+1551 
-1557 SASPEE
+1557 
-1563 PLYAQVAKKVS
+1563 
-1574 AKIDQLNESA
+1574 
-1584 SAINRKMDRINKIAS
+1584 
-1599 AGKGVGGFRGAGQ
+1599 
-1612 SASPEEPIYAQVA
+1612 
-1625 KKVSAKIDQLNES
+1625 
-1638 ASAINRKMDRINKIA
+1638 
-1653 SAGKG
+1653 
-1658 VGGFRGAGQSASP
+1658 
-1671 EEPLY
+1671 
-1676 AQVAKKVSAKIDQLN
+1676 
-1691 ESASAINRKIDRIN
+1691 
-1705 KIASA
+1705 
-1710 GKGVGGFSGA
+1710 
-1720 GQSASPEEPIY
+1720 
-1731 AQVAKK
+1731 
-1737 VSAKIDQLNESASAI
+1737 
-1752 NRKID
+1752 
-1757 RINKIASAGK
+1757 
-1767 GVGGFSGAG
+1767 G

-1794 QAGFSLRRSAAV
+1794 QAGFPLRRSAAV

-1828 QAVSEAKA
+1828 QAVSEAKT

-1862 ESAKQVPTGLQ
+1862 ESAKQVPTSLQ

-1891 QSGTINEKA
+1891 QDGTINEKA
-1900 TGMLTQKNPEWLKLV
+1900 TGVLTQKNPEWLKLV

-1982 KANVEHGVKNTTKGG
+1982 KANVEHGVKNTTKSG

>member
-9 TTTPDQTLN
+9 TTTPDQTPN
-18 QTDFVPQRFINNLQA
+18 QTDFVPQRFINNLQV
-33 AFIKVDNAVASF
+33 AFLKVDNAVASF

-82 TKKNQYFSDFIN
+82 AKKNQYFSDFIN

-185 EKFMGVFDEFL
+185 EKFMGVFDESL
-196 KARQEAEKNA
+196 KERQEAEKNA
-206 EPTGG
+206 EPAGG

-230 KETLHQEPR
+230 KETLNQEPR
-239 PDFEQNIATTTTDI
+239 PDFEQNLATTTTDI

-265 ERGNFSKFT
+265 ERGNFFKFT
-274 LGDMEMLD
+274 LGDVEMLD

-307 VLMGSH
+307 VLMGGH
-313 SGIEPEKVSLLYGD
+313 SNIEPEKVSLLYGD

-339 TVGYKNQQGSNVAT
+339 TVGYKNQQGNNVAT
-353 LINAHLNNGSGLV
+353 LINAHLNNGSGLI

-371 NGIKNPSFYLYKQ
+371 NGIKNPSFYLYKE

-405 MEFLAQNNAKL
+405 MEFLAKNNAKL

-429 EIGNFQKDRKAYLD
+429 EIENFQKDRKAYLD
-443 ALGSDHIAFVSK
+443 ALGNDHIAFVSK

-477 DYGKKQDK
+477 DYGKKQDR

-515 NVSKSPDK
+515 NASKSPDK
-523 GLGATNGVSHLEANF
+523 GVGTTNGVSHLEANF

-559 RDLEDKLW
+559 RDLEDKLR
-567 AKGLSPQEANK
+567 AKGLSPQEASK

-586 NKELVGKVSNFNKA
+586 NKEMVGKVSNFNKA

-608 NYDEVKKA
+608 NYDGVKKA
-616 QKDLEKSLRKRE
+616 QQDLEKSLRKRE
-628 SLEKEV
+628 HLEKEV

-680 NLKGVRSELSDKL
+680 NLKGIRSELSDKL

-802 TGNFSKVEQALAE
+802 TGDFSKVEQALAE
-815 LKNLSLDL
+815 LKSLSLDL
-823 GKNSDLQFVRDGVR
+823 GKNSDLQKSVKNGVN

-856 FSDIRKELSEKLF
+856 FSDIRKELNEKLF
-869 GKSNNNNNGLKNNE
+869 GNSNNNNNGLKN

-888 QVNKKKAGQAT
+888 QVNKKKTGQAT
-899 SPEEPI
+899 SPEESI
-905 YAQVAR
+905 YAQVA
-911 KMSVKIDQ
+911 KKVSTKIDQ
-919 LNEAASAINRKID
+919 LNEATSAINRKID

-944 GGFSGAGQSASP
+944 GGFSGAG
-956 EEPIYAQ
+956 
-963 VAKKVSAKI
+963 
-972 DQLNESASA
+972 
-981 INRKI
+981 R
-986 DRINKIASAGKGVG
+986 
-1000 GFSGA
+1000 
-1005 GQSASPEEPIYAQ
+1005 
-1018 VAKKVR
+1018 
-1024 AKIDQLN
+1024 
-1031 ESASAINRKMDRIN
+1031 
-1045 KIASAGKGVGG
+1045 
-1056 FRGAGQSASP
+1056 
-1066 EEPIYAQV
+1066 
-1074 AKKVRAKI
+1074 
-1082 DQLNESASAI
+1082 
-1092 NRKMDRINKIA
+1092 
-1103 SAGKGVG
+1103 
-1110 GFSGAGQSASPEEPL
+1110 
-1125 YAQVAKKV
+1125 
-1133 RAKIDQ
+1133 
-1139 LNESASAINRKID
+1139 
-1152 RINKIASAG
+1152 
-1161 KGVGGFRG
+1161 
-1169 AGQSASPEEPIYA
+1169 
-1182 QVAKKVS
+1182 
-1189 AKIDQLNESASAINR
+1189 
-1204 KMDRINK
+1204 
-1211 IASAGKGVGGFSG
+1211 
-1224 AGQSASPEEPLYAQ
+1224 
-1238 VAKKVSA
+1238 
-1245 KIDQLNESA
+1245 
-1254 SAINRKID
+1254 
-1262 RINKIASA
+1262 
-1270 GKGVGGFSGAG
+1270 
-1281 QSASPEEPLYAQVAK
+1281 
-1296 KVRAKIDQLNES
+1296 
-1308 ASAINRKMDRI
+1308 
-1319 NKIASAGKGVGGF
+1319 
-1332 RGAGQSASPEEPL
+1332 
-1345 YAQVAKKVS
+1345 
-1354 AKIDQ
+1354 
-1359 LNESASAI
+1359 
-1367 NRKIDRI
+1367 
-1374 NKIASAGKGV
+1374 
-1384 GGFRGA
+1384 
-1390 GQSASPEEPLYAQ
+1390 
-1403 VAKKV
+1403 
-1408 RAKIDQLNESASAIN
+1408 
-1423 RKIDRINKIA
+1423 
-1433 SAGKG
+1433 
-1438 VGGFRGAGQ
+1438 
-1447 SASPEE
+1447 
-1453 PLYAQVAKKVRAK
+1453 
-1466 IDQLNESASAINRK
+1466 
-1480 IDRINKIAS
+1480 
-1489 AGKGVGGF
+1489 
-1497 SGAGQSAS
+1497 
-1505 PEEPLYA
+1505 
-1512 QVAKKVRAKI
+1512 
-1522 DQLNES
+1522 
-1528 ASAIN
+1528 
-1533 RKMDRINK
+1533 
-1541 IASAGKGVGG
+1541 
-1551 FRGAGQ
+1551 
-1557 SASPEE
+1557 
-1563 PLYAQVAKKVS
+1563 
-1574 AKIDQLNESA
+1574 
-1584 SAINRKMDRINKIAS
+1584 
-1599 AGKGVGGFRGAGQ
+1599 
-1612 SASPEEPIYAQVA
+1612 
-1625 KKVSAKIDQLNES
+1625 
-1638 ASAINRKMDRINKIA
+1638 
-1653 SAGKG
+1653 
-1658 VGGFRGAGQSASP
+1658 
-1671 EEPLY
+1671 
-1676 AQVAKKVSAKIDQLN
+1676 
-1691 ESASAINRKIDRIN
+1691 
-1705 KIASA
+1705 
-1710 GKGVGGFSGA
+1710 
-1720 GQSASPEEPIY
+1720 
-1731 AQVAKK
+1731 
-1737 VSAKIDQLNESASAI
+1737 
-1752 NRKID
+1752 
-1757 RINKIASAGK
+1757 
-1767 GVGGFSGAG
+1767 
-1776 QSASPEPI
+1776 SASPEPI

-1794 QAGFSLRRSAAV
+1794 QAGFPLRRYAGFD
-1806 NDLSKVGLSREQEL
+1806 DLSKVGLSREQEL
-1820 TRRIGDLN
+1820 TCRIGDLN
-1828 QAVSEAKA
+1828 QAVSEAKT
-1836 GHFDKLEQKIDELKD
+1836 GRFDNLEQKIDELKD

-1891 QSGTINEKA
+1891 HNGTINEKA

-1915 NDKIVAHNVGSA
+1915 NDKVVAHNVGSA

-1954 LNNAVKDIKSS
+1954 LSNAVKDIKSS

-1974 STGSYSLM
+1974 STGSYSLI
-1982 KANVEHGVKNTTKGG
+1982 KANAEHGVKNTNTKSG

>member
-9 TTTPDQTLN
+9 TTTPDQTPS
-18 QTDFVPQRFINNLQA
+18 QTDFVPQRFINNLQV
-33 AFIKVDNAVASF
+33 AFIKVDSAVASF
-45 DPDQKPIVDKNDR
+45 DPDQKPIVDKNDK

-82 TKKNQYFSDFIN
+82 AKKNQYFSDFIN

-138 INTQQIQNFM
+138 INTQQIRNFM

-185 EKFMGVFDEFL
+185 QKFMGVFDESL
-196 KARQEAEKNA
+196 KERQEAEKNA
-206 EPTGG
+206 EPAG

-239 PDFEQNIATTTTDI
+239 PDFEQNLATTTTDI

-307 VLMGSH
+307 VLMGGH
-313 SGIEPEKVSLLYGD
+313 SNIEPEKVSLLYGD

-339 TVGYKNQQGSNVAT
+339 TVGYKNQQGNNVAT

-371 NGIKNPSFYLYKQ
+371 DGIKNPSFYLYKE

-391 QALSQEEIQNKVDF
+391 QAMSQEEIQNKVDF
-405 MEFLAQNNAKL
+405 MEFLARNNAKL

-429 EIGNFQKDRKAYLD
+429 EIENFQKDRKAYLD
-443 ALGSDHIAFVSK
+443 ALGNDHVAFVSK
-455 KDPKHLA
+455 KDSKHLA

-485 ALDGETKTTLQGSLK
+485 ALDGEVKTTLQGSLK
-500 YDGVMFVDYSNFKYT
+500 YDGVMFVNYSNFKYT
-515 NVSKSPDK
+515 NASKSPDK
-523 GLGATNGVSHLEANF
+523 GVSATNGVSHLEANF

-567 AKGLSPQEANK
+567 AKGLSPQEASK

-586 NKELVGKVSNFNKA
+586 NKEMVGKVSNFNKA

-608 NYDEVKKA
+608 NYDGVKKA

-628 SLEKEV
+628 HLEKEV

-672 ARAAAFDP
+672 ARVVAFDS
-680 NLKGVRSELSDKL
+680 NLKGVRSELFDKL

-699 LKDFGKS
+699 LKDFSKS

-757 GKNKDFSKVTQAKS
+757 GKNKDFSKVTQAKN

-802 TGNFSKVEQALAE
+802 TGDFSKVEQALAE

-823 GKNSDLQFVRDGVR
+823 GKNSDLQKSVKNGVN

-844 LSKTEATTLTKN
+844 LSKTEATKLTKN
-856 FSDIRKELSEKLF
+856 FSDIRKELNEKLF
-869 GKSNNNNNGLKNNE
+869 GNSNNNNNGLKNNT

-888 QVNKKKAGQAT
+888 QVNKKKTGQAT

-905 YAQVAR
+905 YAQVA
-911 KMSVKIDQ
+911 KKVSEKIDQ
-919 LNEAASAINRKID
+919 LNEATSAINRKID

-944 GGFSGAGQSASP
+944 GGFSGAGRS
-956 EEPIYAQ
+956 
-963 VAKKVSAKI
+963 
-972 DQLNESASA
+972 D
-981 INRKI
+981 
-986 DRINKIASAGKGVG
+986 
-1000 GFSGA
+1000 
-1005 GQSASPEEPIYAQ
+1005 
-1018 VAKKVR
+1018 
-1024 AKIDQLN
+1024 
-1031 ESASAINRKMDRIN
+1031 
-1045 KIASAGKGVGG
+1045 
-1056 FRGAGQSASP
+1056 
-1066 EEPIYAQV
+1066 
-1074 AKKVRAKI
+1074 
-1082 DQLNESASAI
+1082 
-1092 NRKMDRINKIA
+1092 
-1103 SAGKGVG
+1103 
-1110 GFSGAGQSASPEEPL
+1110 
-1125 YAQVAKKV
+1125 
-1133 RAKIDQ
+1133 
-1139 LNESASAINRKID
+1139 
-1152 RINKIASAG
+1152 
-1161 KGVGGFRG
+1161 
-1169 AGQSASPEEPIYA
+1169 
-1182 QVAKKVS
+1182 
-1189 AKIDQLNESASAINR
+1189 
-1204 KMDRINK
+1204 
-1211 IASAGKGVGGFSG
+1211 
-1224 AGQSASPEEPLYAQ
+1224 
-1238 VAKKVSA
+1238 
-1245 KIDQLNESA
+1245 
-1254 SAINRKID
+1254 
-1262 RINKIASA
+1262 
-1270 GKGVGGFSGAG
+1270 
-1281 QSASPEEPLYAQVAK
+1281 
-1296 KVRAKIDQLNES
+1296 
-1308 ASAINRKMDRI
+1308 
-1319 NKIASAGKGVGGF
+1319 
-1332 RGAGQSASPEEPL
+1332 
-1345 YAQVAKKVS
+1345 
-1354 AKIDQ
+1354 
-1359 LNESASAI
+1359 
-1367 NRKIDRI
+1367 
-1374 NKIASAGKGV
+1374 
-1384 GGFRGA
+1384 
-1390 GQSASPEEPLYAQ
+1390 
-1403 VAKKV
+1403 
-1408 RAKIDQLNESASAIN
+1408 
-1423 RKIDRINKIA
+1423 
-1433 SAGKG
+1433 
-1438 VGGFRGAGQ
+1438 
-1447 SASPEE
+1447 
-1453 PLYAQVAKKVRAK
+1453 
-1466 IDQLNESASAINRK
+1466 
-1480 IDRINKIAS
+1480 
-1489 AGKGVGGF
+1489 
-1497 SGAGQSAS
+1497 
-1505 PEEPLYA
+1505 
-1512 QVAKKVRAKI
+1512 
-1522 DQLNES
+1522 
-1528 ASAIN
+1528 
-1533 RKMDRINK
+1533 
-1541 IASAGKGVGG
+1541 
-1551 FRGAGQ
+1551 
-1557 SASPEE
+1557 
-1563 PLYAQVAKKVS
+1563 
-1574 AKIDQLNESA
+1574 
-1584 SAINRKMDRINKIAS
+1584 
-1599 AGKGVGGFRGAGQ
+1599 
-1612 SASPEEPIYAQVA
+1612 
-1625 KKVSAKIDQLNES
+1625 
-1638 ASAINRKMDRINKIA
+1638 
-1653 SAGKG
+1653 
-1658 VGGFRGAGQSASP
+1658 
-1671 EEPLY
+1671 
-1676 AQVAKKVSAKIDQLN
+1676 
-1691 ESASAINRKIDRIN
+1691 
-1705 KIASA
+1705 
-1710 GKGVGGFSGA
+1710 
-1720 GQSASPEEPIY
+1720 
-1731 AQVAKK
+1731 
-1737 VSAKIDQLNESASAI
+1737 
-1752 NRKID
+1752 
-1757 RINKIASAGK
+1757 
-1767 GVGGFSGAG
+1767 
-1776 QSASPEPI
+1776 SPEPI
-1784 YATIDFDEAN
+1784 YATIDFDDAN
-1794 QAGFSLRRSAAV
+1794 QAGFPLRRSAAV

-1828 QAVSEAKA
+1828 QAVSEAKT
-1836 GHFDKLEQKIDELKD
+1836 GRFDKLEQKIDELKD

-1862 ESAKQVPTGLQ
+1862 ESTKQVPTGLQ

-1891 QSGTINEKA
+1891 QNGTLNEKA
-1900 TGMLTQKNPEWLKLV
+1900 IGMLTQKNPEWLKLV

-1982 KANVEHGVKNTTKGG
+1982 KANAEHGVKNTNTKGG

>member
-18 QTDFVPQRFINNLQA
+18 PTDFVPQRFINNLQV
-33 AFIKVDNAVASF
+33 AFLKVDSAVASF

-82 TKKNQYFSDFIN
+82 TKKNQYFSEFIN

-138 INTQQIQNFM
+138 INTQQIRNFM

-185 EKFMGVFDEFL
+185 EKFMGVFDESL

-206 EPTGG
+206 EPAGG

-282 VEGVADKDPNY
+282 VEGVADNDPNY

-313 SGIEPEKVSLLYGD
+313 SNIEPEKVSLLYGD

-339 TVGYKNQQGSNVAT
+339 TVGYKNQQGNNVAT
-353 LINAHLNNGSGLV
+353 LINAHLRDGSGLV

-371 NGIKNPSFYLYKQ
+371 DGIKNPSFYLYKQ

-391 QALSQEEIQNKVDF
+391 QALSQEEIRNKVDF
-405 MEFLAQNNAKL
+405 MEFLAQNNARL
-416 DNLSEKEKEKFQT
+416 DSSSKEEKEKFQN
-429 EIGNFQKDRKAYLD
+429 EIEDFQKDRKAYLD
-443 ALGSDHIAFVSK
+443 ALGNDHIAFVSK

-462 LVTEFGNGEVSYTLK
+462 LVTEFGNGELSYTLK

-485 ALDGETKTTLQGSLK
+485 ALDGETKTTLQGNLK
-500 YDGVMFVDYSNFKYT
+500 YDGVMFVNYSNFKYT
-515 NVSKSPDK
+515 NASKSPDK
-523 GLGATNGVSHLEANF
+523 GVGATNGVSHLEANL

-567 AKGLSPQEANK
+567 AKGLSPQEASK

-616 QKDLEKSLRKRE
+616 QKDLEKSIRKRE
-628 SLEKEV
+628 HLEKEV

-660 IFALINKEASKE
+660 IFALINQEASKE

-680 NLKGVRSELSDKL
+680 NLKGIRSELSDKL

-699 LKDFGKS
+699 LKDFNKS
-706 FDELKNGK
+706 FDELKNG
-714 NNDFSKAEET
+714 NNKDFSKAEET
-724 LKALKDSVKDLGIN
+724 LKTLKDSMKDLGIN
-738 PEWISKIE
+738 PEWISKVE

-771 DLENSIKDVI
+771 DLENSIKDVS

-796 VSETKL
+796 VSEAKL
-802 TGNFSKVEQALAE
+802 TGDFSKVEQALAE
-815 LKNLSLDL
+815 LKNLSLDQKNESFNV
-823 GKNSDLQFVRDGVR
+823 GKNSDLQSVRDSVR

-844 LSKTEATTLTKN
+844 LSKTEATKLSKN
-856 FSDIRKELSEKLF
+856 FSDIRKELNEKLF
-869 GKSNNNNNGLKNNE
+869 GNFNNNNNGLKNNTEPIYAQVNKKKAGQAASPE

-888 QVNKKKAGQAT
+888 QVNKKKAGQA
-899 SPEEPI
+899 
-905 YAQVAR
+905 
-911 KMSVKIDQ
+911 
-919 LNEAASAINRKID
+919 
-932 RINKIASAGKGV
+932 
-944 GGFSGAGQSASP
+944 ASP

-972 DQLNESASA
+972 DQLNEATL
-981 INRKI
+981 K
-986 DRINKIASAGKGVG
+986 
-1000 GFSGA
+1000 
-1005 GQSASPEEPIYAQ
+1005 
-1018 VAKKVR
+1018 
-1024 AKIDQLN
+1024 
-1031 ESASAINRKMDRIN
+1031 
-1045 KIASAGKGVGG
+1045 
-1056 FRGAGQSASP
+1056 
-1066 EEPIYAQV
+1066 
-1074 AKKVRAKI
+1074 
-1082 DQLNESASAI
+1082 
-1092 NRKMDRINKIA
+1092 
-1103 SAGKGVG
+1103 
-1110 GFSGAGQSASPEEPL
+1110 
-1125 YAQVAKKV
+1125 
-1133 RAKIDQ
+1133 
-1139 LNESASAINRKID
+1139 
-1152 RINKIASAG
+1152 
-1161 KGVGGFRG
+1161 
-1169 AGQSASPEEPIYA
+1169 
-1182 QVAKKVS
+1182 
-1189 AKIDQLNESASAINR
+1189 
-1204 KMDRINK
+1204 
-1211 IASAGKGVGGFSG
+1211 
-1224 AGQSASPEEPLYAQ
+1224 
-1238 VAKKVSA
+1238 
-1245 KIDQLNESA
+1245 
-1254 SAINRKID
+1254 
-1262 RINKIASA
+1262 
-1270 GKGVGGFSGAG
+1270 
-1281 QSASPEEPLYAQVAK
+1281 
-1296 KVRAKIDQLNES
+1296 
-1308 ASAINRKMDRI
+1308 
-1319 NKIASAGKGVGGF
+1319 
-1332 RGAGQSASPEEPL
+1332 
-1345 YAQVAKKVS
+1345 
-1354 AKIDQ
+1354 
-1359 LNESASAI
+1359 
-1367 NRKIDRI
+1367 
-1374 NKIASAGKGV
+1374 
-1384 GGFRGA
+1384 
-1390 GQSASPEEPLYAQ
+1390 
-1403 VAKKV
+1403 
-1408 RAKIDQLNESASAIN
+1408 
-1423 RKIDRINKIA
+1423 
-1433 SAGKG
+1433 
-1438 VGGFRGAGQ
+1438 
-1447 SASPEE
+1447 
-1453 PLYAQVAKKVRAK
+1453 
-1466 IDQLNESASAINRK
+1466 
-1480 IDRINKIAS
+1480 
-1489 AGKGVGGF
+1489 
-1497 SGAGQSAS
+1497 
-1505 PEEPLYA
+1505 
-1512 QVAKKVRAKI
+1512 
-1522 DQLNES
+1522 
-1528 ASAIN
+1528 
-1533 RKMDRINK
+1533 
-1541 IASAGKGVGG
+1541 
-1551 FRGAGQ
+1551 
-1557 SASPEE
+1557 
-1563 PLYAQVAKKVS
+1563 
-1574 AKIDQLNESA
+1574 
-1584 SAINRKMDRINKIAS
+1584 
-1599 AGKGVGGFRGAGQ
+1599 
-1612 SASPEEPIYAQVA
+1612 
-1625 KKVSAKIDQLNES
+1625 
-1638 ASAINRKMDRINKIA
+1638 
-1653 SAGKG
+1653 
-1658 VGGFRGAGQSASP
+1658 
-1671 EEPLY
+1671 
-1676 AQVAKKVSAKIDQLN
+1676 
-1691 ESASAINRKIDRIN
+1691 
-1705 KIASA
+1705 
-1710 GKGVGGFSGA
+1710 
-1720 GQSASPEEPIY
+1720 
-1731 AQVAKK
+1731 
-1737 VSAKIDQLNESASAI
+1737 I

-1794 QAGFSLRRSAAV
+1794 QAGFPLRRYAAV

-1828 QAVSEAKA
+1828 QAVSEAKT
-1836 GHFDKLEQKIDELKD
+1836 GHFGKLEQKIDELKD
-1851 STKKNALKLWV
+1851 STKKNAVNLWA
-1862 ESAKQVPTGLQ
+1862 ESAKQVPTSLQ
-1873 AKLDNYATNSH
+1873 VKLDNYATNSH

-1891 QSGTINEKA
+1891 KSGAINEKA

-1915 NDKIVAHNVGSA
+1915 NDKIVAHNVGSIP
-1927 HLSEYDKIGFNQKN
+1927 LSDYDKIGFNQKN

-1982 KANVEHGVKNTTKGG
+1982 KAEHGVKNINTKSG

>member
-1 MTNETIDQ
+1 MTNETI
-9 TTTPDQTLN
+9 DQTLN
-18 QTDFVPQRFINNLQA
+18 QTDFVPQQFINNLQV

-45 DPDQKPIVDKNDR
+45 DPDQKPIVDKNDK

-82 TKKNQYFSDFIN
+82 AKKNQYFSDFIN

-109 SSVDSFK
+109 SSVESFK

-138 INTQQIQNFM
+138 INTQQIRNFM

-185 EKFMGVFDEFL
+185 QKFMGVFDESL
-196 KARQEAEKNA
+196 KERQEAEKNA
-206 EPTGG
+206 EPAGG

-230 KETLHQEPR
+230 KETLNQEPR
-239 PDFEQNIATTTTDI
+239 PDFEQNLATTTTDI

-265 ERGNFSKFT
+265 ERGNFFKFT
-274 LGDMEMLD
+274 LGDVEMLD

-313 SGIEPEKVSLLYGD
+313 NGIEPEKVSLLYGD

-339 TVGYKNQQGSNVAT
+339 TVGYKDQQGSNVAT
-353 LINAHLNNGSGLV
+353 LINAHLNNGSGLI

-371 NGIKNPSFYLYKQ
+371 DGIKNPSFYLYKE

-391 QALSQEEIQNKVDF
+391 QAMSQEEIQNKVDF

-416 DNLSEKEKEKFQT
+416 DNLSEKEKEKYQT
-429 EIGNFQKDRKAYLD
+429 EIENFQKDRKAYLD

-500 YDGVMFVDYSNFKYT
+500 YDGVMFVNYSNFKYT
-515 NVSKSPDK
+515 NASKSPDK
-523 GLGATNGVSHLEANF
+523 GVGATNGVSHLEANF

-559 RDLEDKLW
+559 RDLEDKLC

-586 NKELVGKVSNFNKA
+586 NKEMVGKVSNFNKA

-628 SLEKEV
+628 HLEKEV

-672 ARAAAFDP
+672 ARVAAFDP
-680 NLKGVRSELSDKL
+680 NLKGIRSELSDKL

-706 FDELKNGK
+706 FDELKSGK

-781 INQKITDKVD
+781 INQKITDKVE

-802 TGNFSKVEQALAE
+802 TGDFSKVEQALAE
-815 LKNLSLDL
+815 LKSLSLDQKNESFNV
-823 GKNSDLQFVRDGVR
+823 GKNSDLQSVRDSVR

-844 LSKTEATTLTKN
+844 LSKTEATKLSKN

-869 GKSNNNNNGLKNNE
+869 GKSNNNSNGLKNNT

-888 QVNKKKAGQAT
+888 QVNKKKAGQAA

-905 YAQVAR
+905 YAQVA
-911 KMSVKIDQ
+911 KKVSAKIDQ
-919 LNEAASAINRKID
+919 LNEATSAINRKID

-944 GGFSGAGQSASP
+944 GGFSGAGQ
-956 EEPIYAQ
+956 
-963 VAKKVSAKI
+963 V
-972 DQLNESASA
+972 
-981 INRKI
+981 
-986 DRINKIASAGKGVG
+986 
-1000 GFSGA
+1000 
-1005 GQSASPEEPIYAQ
+1005 
-1018 VAKKVR
+1018 
-1024 AKIDQLN
+1024 
-1031 ESASAINRKMDRIN
+1031 
-1045 KIASAGKGVGG
+1045 
-1056 FRGAGQSASP
+1056 
-1066 EEPIYAQV
+1066 
-1074 AKKVRAKI
+1074 
-1082 DQLNESASAI
+1082 
-1092 NRKMDRINKIA
+1092 
-1103 SAGKGVG
+1103 
-1110 GFSGAGQSASPEEPL
+1110 
-1125 YAQVAKKV
+1125 
-1133 RAKIDQ
+1133 
-1139 LNESASAINRKID
+1139 
-1152 RINKIASAG
+1152 
-1161 KGVGGFRG
+1161 
-1169 AGQSASPEEPIYA
+1169 
-1182 QVAKKVS
+1182 
-1189 AKIDQLNESASAINR
+1189 
-1204 KMDRINK
+1204 
-1211 IASAGKGVGGFSG
+1211 
-1224 AGQSASPEEPLYAQ
+1224 
-1238 VAKKVSA
+1238 
-1245 KIDQLNESA
+1245 
-1254 SAINRKID
+1254 
-1262 RINKIASA
+1262 
-1270 GKGVGGFSGAG
+1270 
-1281 QSASPEEPLYAQVAK
+1281 
-1296 KVRAKIDQLNES
+1296 
-1308 ASAINRKMDRI
+1308 
-1319 NKIASAGKGVGGF
+1319 
-1332 RGAGQSASPEEPL
+1332 
-1345 YAQVAKKVS
+1345 
-1354 AKIDQ
+1354 
-1359 LNESASAI
+1359 
-1367 NRKIDRI
+1367 
-1374 NKIASAGKGV
+1374 
-1384 GGFRGA
+1384 
-1390 GQSASPEEPLYAQ
+1390 
-1403 VAKKV
+1403 
-1408 RAKIDQLNESASAIN
+1408 
-1423 RKIDRINKIA
+1423 
-1433 SAGKG
+1433 
-1438 VGGFRGAGQ
+1438 
-1447 SASPEE
+1447 
-1453 PLYAQVAKKVRAK
+1453 
-1466 IDQLNESASAINRK
+1466 
-1480 IDRINKIAS
+1480 
-1489 AGKGVGGF
+1489 
-1497 SGAGQSAS
+1497 
-1505 PEEPLYA
+1505 
-1512 QVAKKVRAKI
+1512 
-1522 DQLNES
+1522 
-1528 ASAIN
+1528 
-1533 RKMDRINK
+1533 
-1541 IASAGKGVGG
+1541 
-1551 FRGAGQ
+1551 
-1557 SASPEE
+1557 
-1563 PLYAQVAKKVS
+1563 
-1574 AKIDQLNESA
+1574 
-1584 SAINRKMDRINKIAS
+1584 
-1599 AGKGVGGFRGAGQ
+1599 
-1612 SASPEEPIYAQVA
+1612 
-1625 KKVSAKIDQLNES
+1625 
-1638 ASAINRKMDRINKIA
+1638 
-1653 SAGKG
+1653 
-1658 VGGFRGAGQSASP
+1658 
-1671 EEPLY
+1671 
-1676 AQVAKKVSAKIDQLN
+1676 
-1691 ESASAINRKIDRIN
+1691 
-1705 KIASA
+1705 
-1710 GKGVGGFSGA
+1710 
-1720 GQSASPEEPIY
+1720 
-1731 AQVAKK
+1731 
-1737 VSAKIDQLNESASAI
+1737 
-1752 NRKID
+1752 
-1757 RINKIASAGK
+1757 
-1767 GVGGFSGAG
+1767 
-1776 QSASPEPI
+1776 ASPEPI

-1794 QAGFSLRRSAAV
+1794 QAGFPLRRYAAV

-1820 TRRIGDLN
+1820 TRRIGDLS
-1828 QAVSEAKA
+1828 QAVSEAKT
-1836 GHFDKLEQKIDELKD
+1836 GHFGNLEQKIDELKD
-1851 STKKNALKLWV
+1851 STKKNALRLWV
-1862 ESAKQVPTGLQ
+1862 ESAKQVPTSLQ

-1891 QSGTINEKA
+1891 QNGAINERA

-1915 NDKIVAHNVGSA
+1915 NDKVVAHNVGSA

-1965 FVQFLTNTF
+1965 FVQFLTNAF

-1982 KANVEHGVKNTTKGG
+1982 KANAEHGVKNTTKSG

>member
-9 TTTPDQTLN
+9 TPSQTAFN
-18 QTDFVPQRFINNLQA
+18 PQQFINNLQV
-33 AFIKVDNAVASF
+33 AFIKVDSAVASF
-45 DPDQKPIVDKNDR
+45 DPNQKPIVDKNDR

-66 ISQLREEYANK
+66 ISQLREEFANK

-82 TKKNQYFSDFIN
+82 AKKNQYFSSFIS
-94 KSNDLINKDNLIAVD
+94 KSNDLINKDSLIDID
-109 SSVDSFK
+109 SSTKSFQ
-116 KFGDQRYQIFTSWV
+116 KFGTQRYQIFMDWV
-130 SLQKDPSK
+130 SHQKDSSK
-138 INTQQIQNFM
+138 INTQKIRNFM

-185 EKFMGVFDEFL
+185 EKFMGVFDESL
-196 KARQEAEKNA
+196 KERQEAEKNGGSTG

-222 NKKQSSDL
+222 DKKQSSDL
-230 KETLHQEPR
+230 KETLNQEPR
-239 PDFEQNIATTTTDI
+239 PDVEQNIATTTTDI
-253 QGLPPEA
+253 QGLPPES

-282 VEGVADKDPNY
+282 VEGVADIDPNY

-313 SGIEPEKVSLLYGD
+313 SNIEPEKVSLLYGD

-339 TVGYKNQQGSNVAT
+339 TVGYKNQQGNNVAT

-371 NGIKNPSFYLYKQ
+371 NGIKNPSFYLYKE

-391 QALSQEEIQNKVDF
+391 QAMSQEEIQNKVDF
-405 MEFLAQNNAKL
+405 MEFLAKNNAKL

-429 EIGNFQKDRKAYLD
+429 EIEDFQKNRKAYLD
-443 ALGSDHIAFVSK
+443 ALGNDHIAFVSK

-485 ALDGETKTTLQGSLK
+485 ALDGETKTTLQGNLK
-500 YDGVMFVDYSNFKYT
+500 HDGVMFVNYSNFKYT
-515 NVSKSPDK
+515 NASKSPDK

-586 NKELVGKVSNFNKA
+586 NKEMVGKVSNFNKA

-628 SLEKEV
+628 HLEKEV

-660 IFALINKEASKE
+660 IFALINQEASKE

-680 NLKGVRSELSDKL
+680 NLKGIRSELSDKL

-724 LKALKDSVKDLGIN
+724 LKALKDLVKDLGIN

-802 TGNFSKVEQALAE
+802 TGDFSKVEQVLAE

-823 GKNSDLQFVRDGVR
+823 GKNSDLQKSVKNAVN

-844 LSKTEATTLTKN
+844 LSKTEATTLSKN
-856 FSDIRKELSEKLF
+856 FSDIRKELNEKLF
-869 GKSNNNNNGLKNNE
+869 GNSNNNNNGLKN

-888 QVNKKKAGQAT
+888 KVNKKKTGQA
-899 SPEEPI
+899 
-905 YAQVAR
+905 
-911 KMSVKIDQ
+911 
-919 LNEAASAINRKID
+919 
-932 RINKIASAGKGV
+932 
-944 GGFSGAGQSASP
+944 ASP

-972 DQLNESASA
+972 DQLNEATSA

-1000 GFSGA
+1000 
-1005 GQSASPEEPIYAQ
+1005 
-1018 VAKKVR
+1018 V
-1024 AKIDQLN
+1024 L
-1031 ESASAINRKMDRIN
+1031 
-1045 KIASAGKGVGG
+1045 
-1056 FRGAGQSASP
+1056 
-1066 EEPIYAQV
+1066 
-1074 AKKVRAKI
+1074 
-1082 DQLNESASAI
+1082 
-1092 NRKMDRINKIA
+1092 
-1103 SAGKGVG
+1103 
-1110 GFSGAGQSASPEEPL
+1110 
-1125 YAQVAKKV
+1125 
-1133 RAKIDQ
+1133 
-1139 LNESASAINRKID
+1139 
-1152 RINKIASAG
+1152 
-1161 KGVGGFRG
+1161 
-1169 AGQSASPEEPIYA
+1169 
-1182 QVAKKVS
+1182 
-1189 AKIDQLNESASAINR
+1189 
-1204 KMDRINK
+1204 
-1211 IASAGKGVGGFSG
+1211 
-1224 AGQSASPEEPLYAQ
+1224 
-1238 VAKKVSA
+1238 
-1245 KIDQLNESA
+1245 
-1254 SAINRKID
+1254 
-1262 RINKIASA
+1262 
-1270 GKGVGGFSGAG
+1270 
-1281 QSASPEEPLYAQVAK
+1281 
-1296 KVRAKIDQLNES
+1296 
-1308 ASAINRKMDRI
+1308 
-1319 NKIASAGKGVGGF
+1319 
-1332 RGAGQSASPEEPL
+1332 
-1345 YAQVAKKVS
+1345 
-1354 AKIDQ
+1354 
-1359 LNESASAI
+1359 
-1367 NRKIDRI
+1367 
-1374 NKIASAGKGV
+1374 
-1384 GGFRGA
+1384 
-1390 GQSASPEEPLYAQ
+1390 
-1403 VAKKV
+1403 
-1408 RAKIDQLNESASAIN
+1408 
-1423 RKIDRINKIA
+1423 
-1433 SAGKG
+1433 
-1438 VGGFRGAGQ
+1438 
-1447 SASPEE
+1447 
-1453 PLYAQVAKKVRAK
+1453 
-1466 IDQLNESASAINRK
+1466 
-1480 IDRINKIAS
+1480 
-1489 AGKGVGGF
+1489 
-1497 SGAGQSAS
+1497 
-1505 PEEPLYA
+1505 
-1512 QVAKKVRAKI
+1512 
-1522 DQLNES
+1522 
-1528 ASAIN
+1528 
-1533 RKMDRINK
+1533 
-1541 IASAGKGVGG
+1541 
-1551 FRGAGQ
+1551 
-1557 SASPEE
+1557 
-1563 PLYAQVAKKVS
+1563 
-1574 AKIDQLNESA
+1574 
-1584 SAINRKMDRINKIAS
+1584 
-1599 AGKGVGGFRGAGQ
+1599 
-1612 SASPEEPIYAQVA
+1612 
-1625 KKVSAKIDQLNES
+1625 
-1638 ASAINRKMDRINKIA
+1638 
-1653 SAGKG
+1653 
-1658 VGGFRGAGQSASP
+1658 
-1671 EEPLY
+1671 
-1676 AQVAKKVSAKIDQLN
+1676 
-1691 ESASAINRKIDRIN
+1691 
-1705 KIASA
+1705 
-1710 GKGVGGFSGA
+1710 
-1720 GQSASPEEPIY
+1720 
-1731 AQVAKK
+1731 
-1737 VSAKIDQLNESASAI
+1737 
-1752 NRKID
+1752 
-1757 RINKIASAGK
+1757 
-1767 GVGGFSGAG
+1767 SGAG

-1794 QAGFSLRRSAAV
+1794 QAGFPLRRYAGFD
-1806 NDLSKVGLSREQEL
+1806 DLSKVGLSREQEL

-1828 QAVSEAKA
+1828 QAVSEAKT
-1836 GHFDKLEQKIDELKD
+1836 GYFDKLEQKMDELKD

-1862 ESAKQVPTGLQ
+1862 ESAKQVPTDLQ

>member
-9 TTTPDQTLN
+9 TITPDQTPN
-18 QTDFVPQRFINNLQA
+18 QTDFVPQRFINNLQV

-109 SSVDSFK
+109 SSVESFR

-138 INTQQIQNFM
+138 INTQQIRNFM

-185 EKFMGVFDEFL
+185 EKFMGVFDESL

-206 EPTGG
+206 EPAGG

-230 KETLHQEPR
+230 KETLNQEPR
-239 PDFEQNIATTTTDI
+239 PDFEQNLATTTTDI
-253 QGLPPEA
+253 QGLPPES

-265 ERGNFSKFT
+265 ERGNFFKFT

-307 VLMGSH
+307 VLMGGH
-313 SGIEPEKVSLLYGD
+313 SNIEPEKVSLLYGD

-339 TVGYKNQQGSNVAT
+339 TVGYKNQQGNNVAT
-353 LINAHLNNGSGLV
+353 LINAHLRNGSGLV
-366 IAGNE
+366 IVGNE
-371 NGIKNPSFYLYKQ
+371 DGIKNPSFYLYKE

-429 EIGNFQKDRKAYLD
+429 EIEDFQKDRKAYLD
-443 ALGSDHIAFVSK
+443 ALGNDRIAFVSK

-500 YDGVMFVDYSNFKYT
+500 YDGVMFVNYSNFKYT
-515 NVSKSPDK
+515 NASKSPDK
-523 GLGATNGVSHLEANF
+523 GVGTTNGVSHLEANF

-559 RDLEDKLW
+559 RDLEDKLL

-586 NKELVGKVSNFNKA
+586 NKEMVGKVSNFNKA

-628 SLEKEV
+628 HLEKEV

-660 IFALINKEASKE
+660 IFALINQEASKE

-680 NLKGVRSELSDKL
+680 NLKGIRSELSDKL

-706 FDELKNGK
+706 VDELKNGK

-802 TGNFSKVEQALAE
+802 TGDFSKVEQALAE
-815 LKNLSLDL
+815 LKSLSLDL
-823 GKNSDLQFVRDGVR
+823 GKNSDLQKSVKNGVN

-856 FSDIRKELSEKLF
+856 FSDIRKELNEKLF
-869 GKSNNNNNGLKNNE
+869 GNSNNNNNGLKN

-888 QVNKKKAGQAT
+888 QVNKKKAGQ
-899 SPEEPI
+899 
-905 YAQVAR
+905 V
-911 KMSVKIDQ
+911 
-919 LNEAASAINRKID
+919 
-932 RINKIASAGKGV
+932 
-944 GGFSGAGQSASP
+944 ASP

-972 DQLNESASA
+972 DQLNEAT
-981 INRKI
+981 
-986 DRINKIASAGKGVG
+986 
-1000 GFSGA
+1000 
-1005 GQSASPEEPIYAQ
+1005 
-1018 VAKKVR
+1018 
-1024 AKIDQLN
+1024 
-1031 ESASAINRKMDRIN
+1031 
-1045 KIASAGKGVGG
+1045 
-1056 FRGAGQSASP
+1056 
-1066 EEPIYAQV
+1066 
-1074 AKKVRAKI
+1074 
-1082 DQLNESASAI
+1082 
-1092 NRKMDRINKIA
+1092 
-1103 SAGKGVG
+1103 
-1110 GFSGAGQSASPEEPL
+1110 
-1125 YAQVAKKV
+1125 
-1133 RAKIDQ
+1133 
-1139 LNESASAINRKID
+1139 
-1152 RINKIASAG
+1152 
-1161 KGVGGFRG
+1161 
-1169 AGQSASPEEPIYA
+1169 
-1182 QVAKKVS
+1182 
-1189 AKIDQLNESASAINR
+1189 
-1204 KMDRINK
+1204 
-1211 IASAGKGVGGFSG
+1211 
-1224 AGQSASPEEPLYAQ
+1224 
-1238 VAKKVSA
+1238 
-1245 KIDQLNESA
+1245 
-1254 SAINRKID
+1254 
-1262 RINKIASA
+1262 
-1270 GKGVGGFSGAG
+1270 
-1281 QSASPEEPLYAQVAK
+1281 
-1296 KVRAKIDQLNES
+1296 
-1308 ASAINRKMDRI
+1308 
-1319 NKIASAGKGVGGF
+1319 
-1332 RGAGQSASPEEPL
+1332 
-1345 YAQVAKKVS
+1345 
-1354 AKIDQ
+1354 
-1359 LNESASAI
+1359 
-1367 NRKIDRI
+1367 
-1374 NKIASAGKGV
+1374 
-1384 GGFRGA
+1384 
-1390 GQSASPEEPLYAQ
+1390 
-1403 VAKKV
+1403 
-1408 RAKIDQLNESASAIN
+1408 
-1423 RKIDRINKIA
+1423 
-1433 SAGKG
+1433 
-1438 VGGFRGAGQ
+1438 
-1447 SASPEE
+1447 
-1453 PLYAQVAKKVRAK
+1453 
-1466 IDQLNESASAINRK
+1466 
-1480 IDRINKIAS
+1480 
-1489 AGKGVGGF
+1489 
-1497 SGAGQSAS
+1497 
-1505 PEEPLYA
+1505 
-1512 QVAKKVRAKI
+1512 
-1522 DQLNES
+1522 
-1528 ASAIN
+1528 
-1533 RKMDRINK
+1533 
-1541 IASAGKGVGG
+1541 
-1551 FRGAGQ
+1551 
-1557 SASPEE
+1557 
-1563 PLYAQVAKKVS
+1563 
-1574 AKIDQLNESA
+1574 
-1584 SAINRKMDRINKIAS
+1584 
-1599 AGKGVGGFRGAGQ
+1599 
-1612 SASPEEPIYAQVA
+1612 
-1625 KKVSAKIDQLNES
+1625 
-1638 ASAINRKMDRINKIA
+1638 
-1653 SAGKG
+1653 
-1658 VGGFRGAGQSASP
+1658 
-1671 EEPLY
+1671 
-1676 AQVAKKVSAKIDQLN
+1676 
-1691 ESASAINRKIDRIN
+1691 
-1705 KIASA
+1705 
-1710 GKGVGGFSGA
+1710 
-1720 GQSASPEEPIY
+1720 
-1731 AQVAKK
+1731 
-1737 VSAKIDQLNESASAI
+1737 SAI

-1784 YATIDFDEAN
+1784 YATIDFDDAN
-1794 QAGFSLRRSAAV
+1794 QAGFPLRRSAAV

-1828 QAVSEAKA
+1828 QAVSEAKT
-1836 GHFDKLEQKIDELKD
+1836 GRFDNLEQKIDELKD

-1862 ESAKQVPTGLQ
+1862 ESAKQVPIGLQ

-1900 TGMLTQKNPEWLKLV
+1900 TGMLTQRNPEWLKLV

-1982 KANVEHGVKNTTKGG
+1982 KANVEHGVKNTTKSG

>member
-9 TTTPDQTLN
+9 TTTPNRTLN
-18 QTDFVPQRFINNLQA
+18 PTDFVPQRFINNLQV

-45 DPDQKPIVDKNDR
+45 DPDQKPIVDKNDK

-82 TKKNQYFSDFIN
+82 AKKNQYFSDFIN

-138 INTQQIQNFM
+138 INTQQIRNFM

-185 EKFMGVFDEFL
+185 QKFMGVFDESL
-196 KARQEAEKNA
+196 KERQEAEKNA
-206 EPTGG
+206 EPSGG

-239 PDFEQNIATTTTDI
+239 PDFEQNLATTTTDI

-265 ERGNFSKFT
+265 ERGNFFKFT

-307 VLMGSH
+307 VLMGGH
-313 SGIEPEKVSLLYGD
+313 SNIEPEKVSLLYGD

-339 TVGYKNQQGSNVAT
+339 TVGYKDQQGSNVAT
-353 LINAHLNNGSGLV
+353 LINVHLNNGSGLI

-371 NGIKNPSFYLYKQ
+371 DGIKNPSFYLYKE

-391 QALSQEEIQNKVDF
+391 QAMSQEEIQNKVDF
-405 MEFLAQNNAKL
+405 MEFLAQNNAKI

-429 EIGNFQKDRKAYLD
+429 EIKNFQKDRKAYLD
-443 ALGSDHIAFVSK
+443 ALGNDHIAFVSK

-500 YDGVMFVDYSNFKYT
+500 YDGVMFVNYSNFKYT
-515 NVSKSPDK
+515 NASKSPDK
-523 GLGATNGVSHLEANF
+523 GVGATNGVSHLEANL

-559 RDLEDKLW
+559 RDLEDKLR
-567 AKGLSPQEANK
+567 AKGLSLQEVNK

-586 NKELVGKVSNFNKA
+586 NKELTGKVSNFNKA

-628 SLEKEV
+628 HLEKEV

-660 IFALINKEASKE
+660 IFALINQEASKE

-680 NLKGVRSELSDKL
+680 NLKGIRSELSDKL

-815 LKNLSLDL
+815 LKSLSLDQKNESFNV
-823 GKNSDLQFVRDGVR
+823 GKNSDLQSVRDSVR

-844 LSKTEATTLTKN
+844 LSKTEATKLSKN
-856 FSDIRKELSEKLF
+856 FSDIRKELNEKLF
-869 GKSNNNNNGLKNNE
+869 GNSNNNNNGLKNNE

-888 QVNKKKAGQAT
+888 KVNKKKAGQAA
-899 SPEEPI
+899 SLEEPI
-905 YAQVAR
+905 YAQVA
-911 KMSVKIDQ
+911 KKVSAKIDQ
-919 LNEAASAINRKID
+919 LNEATSAINRKID

-944 GGFSGAGQSASP
+944 GGFSGAGRSASP
-956 EEPIYAQ
+956 E
-963 VAKKVSAKI
+963 
-972 DQLNESASA
+972 
-981 INRKI
+981 
-986 DRINKIASAGKGVG
+986 
-1000 GFSGA
+1000 
-1005 GQSASPEEPIYAQ
+1005 
-1018 VAKKVR
+1018 
-1024 AKIDQLN
+1024 
-1031 ESASAINRKMDRIN
+1031 
-1045 KIASAGKGVGG
+1045 
-1056 FRGAGQSASP
+1056 
-1066 EEPIYAQV
+1066 
-1074 AKKVRAKI
+1074 
-1082 DQLNESASAI
+1082 
-1092 NRKMDRINKIA
+1092 
-1103 SAGKGVG
+1103 
-1110 GFSGAGQSASPEEPL
+1110 
-1125 YAQVAKKV
+1125 
-1133 RAKIDQ
+1133 
-1139 LNESASAINRKID
+1139 
-1152 RINKIASAG
+1152 
-1161 KGVGGFRG
+1161 
-1169 AGQSASPEEPIYA
+1169 
-1182 QVAKKVS
+1182 
-1189 AKIDQLNESASAINR
+1189 
-1204 KMDRINK
+1204 
-1211 IASAGKGVGGFSG
+1211 
-1224 AGQSASPEEPLYAQ
+1224 
-1238 VAKKVSA
+1238 
-1245 KIDQLNESA
+1245 
-1254 SAINRKID
+1254 
-1262 RINKIASA
+1262 
-1270 GKGVGGFSGAG
+1270 
-1281 QSASPEEPLYAQVAK
+1281 
-1296 KVRAKIDQLNES
+1296 
-1308 ASAINRKMDRI
+1308 
-1319 NKIASAGKGVGGF
+1319 
-1332 RGAGQSASPEEPL
+1332 
-1345 YAQVAKKVS
+1345 
-1354 AKIDQ
+1354 
-1359 LNESASAI
+1359 
-1367 NRKIDRI
+1367 
-1374 NKIASAGKGV
+1374 
-1384 GGFRGA
+1384 
-1390 GQSASPEEPLYAQ
+1390 
-1403 VAKKV
+1403 
-1408 RAKIDQLNESASAIN
+1408 
-1423 RKIDRINKIA
+1423 
-1433 SAGKG
+1433 
-1438 VGGFRGAGQ
+1438 
-1447 SASPEE
+1447 
-1453 PLYAQVAKKVRAK
+1453 
-1466 IDQLNESASAINRK
+1466 
-1480 IDRINKIAS
+1480 
-1489 AGKGVGGF
+1489 
-1497 SGAGQSAS
+1497 
-1505 PEEPLYA
+1505 
-1512 QVAKKVRAKI
+1512 
-1522 DQLNES
+1522 
-1528 ASAIN
+1528 
-1533 RKMDRINK
+1533 
-1541 IASAGKGVGG
+1541 
-1551 FRGAGQ
+1551 
-1557 SASPEE
+1557 
-1563 PLYAQVAKKVS
+1563 
-1574 AKIDQLNESA
+1574 
-1584 SAINRKMDRINKIAS
+1584 
-1599 AGKGVGGFRGAGQ
+1599 
-1612 SASPEEPIYAQVA
+1612 
-1625 KKVSAKIDQLNES
+1625 
-1638 ASAINRKMDRINKIA
+1638 
-1653 SAGKG
+1653 
-1658 VGGFRGAGQSASP
+1658 
-1671 EEPLY
+1671 
-1676 AQVAKKVSAKIDQLN
+1676 
-1691 ESASAINRKIDRIN
+1691 
-1705 KIASA
+1705 
-1710 GKGVGGFSGA
+1710 
-1720 GQSASPEEPIY
+1720 
-1731 AQVAKK
+1731 
-1737 VSAKIDQLNESASAI
+1737 
-1752 NRKID
+1752 
-1757 RINKIASAGK
+1757 
-1767 GVGGFSGAG
+1767 
-1776 QSASPEPI
+1776 EPI

-1794 QAGFSLRRSAAV
+1794 QAGFPLRRSAAV

-1820 TRRIGDLN
+1820 TRRIGDLS
-1828 QAVSEAKA
+1828 QAVSEAKT

-1862 ESAKQVPTGLQ
+1862 ESTKQVPTGLQ

-1891 QSGTINEKA
+1891 HNGAINEKA
-1900 TGMLTQKNPEWLKLV
+1900 TGMLNAKNPEWLKLV

-1974 STGSYSLM
+1974 SQGSYSLA

>member
-9 TTTPDQTLN
+9 TTTPDQTPN
-18 QTDFVPQRFINNLQA
+18 QTDFVPQRFINNLQV

-82 TKKNQYFSDFIN
+82 AKKNQYFSDFIN

-109 SSVDSFK
+109 SSVESFK

-138 INTQQIQNFM
+138 INTQQIRNFM

-185 EKFMGVFDEFL
+185 QKFMGVFDESL
-196 KARQEAEKNA
+196 KERQEAEKNA
-206 EPTGG
+206 EPSGG

-239 PDFEQNIATTTTDI
+239 PDFEQNLATTTTDI

-274 LGDMEMLD
+274 LGDVEMLD

-307 VLMGSH
+307 VLMGGH
-313 SGIEPEKVSLLYGD
+313 SNIEPEKVSLLYGD

-353 LINAHLNNGSGLV
+353 LINAHLHNGSGLI

-371 NGIKNPSFYLYKQ
+371 DGIKNPSFYLYKE

-405 MEFLAQNNAKL
+405 MEFLAKNNAKL

-429 EIGNFQKDRKAYLD
+429 EIGNFQKNRKAYLD
-443 ALGSDHIAFVSK
+443 ALGNDHVAFVSK

-500 YDGVMFVDYSNFKYT
+500 YDGVMFVNYSNFKYT
-515 NVSKSPDK
+515 NASKSPDK
-523 GLGATNGVSHLEANF
+523 GVGATNGVSHLEANF

-628 SLEKEV
+628 HLEKEV

-781 INQKITDKVD
+781 INQKITDKVE

-802 TGNFSKVEQALAE
+802 TGDFSRVEQALAE
-815 LKNLSLDL
+815 LKSLSLDL
-823 GKNSDLQFVRDGVR
+823 GKNSDLQKSVKNGVN
-837 GTLVGNG
+837 GALVGNG

-856 FSDIRKELSEKLF
+856 FSDIRKELNEKLF
-869 GKSNNNNNGLKNNE
+869 GNSNNNNNGLKN

-888 QVNKKKAGQAT
+888 QVNKKKTGQ
-899 SPEEPI
+899 
-905 YAQVAR
+905 V
-911 KMSVKIDQ
+911 
-919 LNEAASAINRKID
+919 
-932 RINKIASAGKGV
+932 
-944 GGFSGAGQSASP
+944 ASP

-972 DQLNESASA
+972 DQLNEAT
-981 INRKI
+981 
-986 DRINKIASAGKGVG
+986 
-1000 GFSGA
+1000 
-1005 GQSASPEEPIYAQ
+1005 
-1018 VAKKVR
+1018 
-1024 AKIDQLN
+1024 
-1031 ESASAINRKMDRIN
+1031 
-1045 KIASAGKGVGG
+1045 
-1056 FRGAGQSASP
+1056 
-1066 EEPIYAQV
+1066 
-1074 AKKVRAKI
+1074 
-1082 DQLNESASAI
+1082 
-1092 NRKMDRINKIA
+1092 
-1103 SAGKGVG
+1103 
-1110 GFSGAGQSASPEEPL
+1110 
-1125 YAQVAKKV
+1125 
-1133 RAKIDQ
+1133 
-1139 LNESASAINRKID
+1139 
-1152 RINKIASAG
+1152 
-1161 KGVGGFRG
+1161 
-1169 AGQSASPEEPIYA
+1169 
-1182 QVAKKVS
+1182 
-1189 AKIDQLNESASAINR
+1189 
-1204 KMDRINK
+1204 
-1211 IASAGKGVGGFSG
+1211 
-1224 AGQSASPEEPLYAQ
+1224 
-1238 VAKKVSA
+1238 
-1245 KIDQLNESA
+1245 
-1254 SAINRKID
+1254 
-1262 RINKIASA
+1262 
-1270 GKGVGGFSGAG
+1270 
-1281 QSASPEEPLYAQVAK
+1281 
-1296 KVRAKIDQLNES
+1296 
-1308 ASAINRKMDRI
+1308 
-1319 NKIASAGKGVGGF
+1319 
-1332 RGAGQSASPEEPL
+1332 
-1345 YAQVAKKVS
+1345 
-1354 AKIDQ
+1354 
-1359 LNESASAI
+1359 
-1367 NRKIDRI
+1367 
-1374 NKIASAGKGV
+1374 
-1384 GGFRGA
+1384 
-1390 GQSASPEEPLYAQ
+1390 
-1403 VAKKV
+1403 
-1408 RAKIDQLNESASAIN
+1408 
-1423 RKIDRINKIA
+1423 
-1433 SAGKG
+1433 
-1438 VGGFRGAGQ
+1438 
-1447 SASPEE
+1447 
-1453 PLYAQVAKKVRAK
+1453 
-1466 IDQLNESASAINRK
+1466 
-1480 IDRINKIAS
+1480 
-1489 AGKGVGGF
+1489 
-1497 SGAGQSAS
+1497 
-1505 PEEPLYA
+1505 
-1512 QVAKKVRAKI
+1512 
-1522 DQLNES
+1522 
-1528 ASAIN
+1528 
-1533 RKMDRINK
+1533 
-1541 IASAGKGVGG
+1541 
-1551 FRGAGQ
+1551 
-1557 SASPEE
+1557 
-1563 PLYAQVAKKVS
+1563 
-1574 AKIDQLNESA
+1574 
-1584 SAINRKMDRINKIAS
+1584 
-1599 AGKGVGGFRGAGQ
+1599 
-1612 SASPEEPIYAQVA
+1612 
-1625 KKVSAKIDQLNES
+1625 
-1638 ASAINRKMDRINKIA
+1638 
-1653 SAGKG
+1653 
-1658 VGGFRGAGQSASP
+1658 
-1671 EEPLY
+1671 
-1676 AQVAKKVSAKIDQLN
+1676 
-1691 ESASAINRKIDRIN
+1691 
-1705 KIASA
+1705 
-1710 GKGVGGFSGA
+1710 
-1720 GQSASPEEPIY
+1720 
-1731 AQVAKK
+1731 
-1737 VSAKIDQLNESASAI
+1737 SAI

-1794 QAGFSLRRSAAV
+1794 QAGFPLRRSAAV

-1828 QAVSEAKA
+1828 QAVSEAKT
-1836 GHFDKLEQKIDELKD
+1836 GYFDKLEQKIDELKD
-1851 STKKNALKLWV
+1851 STKKNALKLWA
-1862 ESAKQVPTGLQ
+1862 ESTKQVPTSLQ

-1915 NDKIVAHNVGSA
+1915 NDKIVAHNVGST

-1954 LNNAVKDIKSS
+1954 LNNAVKDIKSN
-1965 FVQFLTNTF
+1965 FVQFLTNAF

-1982 KANVEHGVKNTTKGG
+1982 KANVEHGVKNTTKSG

>member
-18 QTDFVPQRFINNLQA
+18 LMDFVPQRFINNLQV
-33 AFIKVDNAVASF
+33 AFLKVDNAVASY

-82 TKKNQYFSDFIN
+82 AKKNQYFSDFIN

-130 SLQKDPSK
+130 SLQKDPSE
-138 INTQQIQNFM
+138 INTQQIRNFM

-185 EKFMGVFDEFL
+185 EKFMGVFDESL
-196 KARQEAEKNA
+196 KERQEAEKNA
-206 EPTGG
+206 EPSGG
-211 DWLDIFLSFVF
+211 DWLDIFLSLVF

-239 PDFEQNIATTTTDI
+239 PDFEQNLATTTTDI

-265 ERGNFSKFT
+265 ERGNFFKFT

-307 VLMGSH
+307 VLMGGH
-313 SGIEPEKVSLLYGD
+313 SSIEPEKVSLLYGD

-339 TVGYKNQQGSNVAT
+339 TVGYKDQQGSNVAT
-353 LINAHLNNGSGLV
+353 LINAHLNNGSGLI

-371 NGIKNPSFYLYKQ
+371 DGIKNPSFYLYKE

-391 QALSQEEIQNKVDF
+391 QAMSQEEIQNKVDF
-405 MEFLAQNNAKL
+405 MEFLAKNNAKL

-429 EIGNFQKDRKAYLD
+429 EIEDFQKDRKAYLD
-443 ALGSDHIAFVSK
+443 ALGNDHIAFVSK

-485 ALDGETKTTLQGSLK
+485 ALDGEVKTTLQGSLK
-500 YDGVMFVDYSNFKYT
+500 YDGVMFVNYSNFKYT

-523 GLGATNGVSHLEANF
+523 GVGTTNGVSHLEANF

-586 NKELVGKVSNFNKA
+586 NKELLGKVSNFNKA

-608 NYDEVKKA
+608 NYDGVKKA

-628 SLEKEV
+628 HLEKEV
-634 AKKLESRNDNKNRM
+634 VKKLESRNDNKNRM

-672 ARAAAFDP
+672 ARAVSFDP

-757 GKNKDFSKVTQAKS
+757 GKNNDFSKVTQAKS

-781 INQKITDKVD
+781 INQKITDKVE

-802 TGNFSKVEQALAE
+802 TGDFSKVEQALAE
-815 LKNLSLDL
+815 LKSLSLDQKNESFNV
-823 GKNSDLQFVRDGVR
+823 GKNSDLQSVRDSVR

-844 LSKTEATTLTKN
+844 LSKTEATKLSKN

-869 GKSNNNNNGLKNNE
+869 GKSNNNSNGLKNNE

-888 QVNKKKAGQAT
+888 KVNKKKAGQAT
-899 SPEEPI
+899 
-905 YAQVAR
+905 
-911 KMSVKIDQ
+911 
-919 LNEAASAINRKID
+919 
-932 RINKIASAGKGV
+932 
-944 GGFSGAGQSASP
+944 SP

-972 DQLNESASA
+972 DQLNEATSA

-1000 GFSGA
+1000 NFG
-1005 GQSASPEEPIYAQ
+1005 
-1018 VAKKVR
+1018 
-1024 AKIDQLN
+1024 
-1031 ESASAINRKMDRIN
+1031 
-1045 KIASAGKGVGG
+1045 
-1056 FRGAGQSASP
+1056 
-1066 EEPIYAQV
+1066 
-1074 AKKVRAKI
+1074 
-1082 DQLNESASAI
+1082 
-1092 NRKMDRINKIA
+1092 
-1103 SAGKGVG
+1103 
-1110 GFSGAGQSASPEEPL
+1110 
-1125 YAQVAKKV
+1125 
-1133 RAKIDQ
+1133 
-1139 LNESASAINRKID
+1139 
-1152 RINKIASAG
+1152 
-1161 KGVGGFRG
+1161 
-1169 AGQSASPEEPIYA
+1169 
-1182 QVAKKVS
+1182 
-1189 AKIDQLNESASAINR
+1189 
-1204 KMDRINK
+1204 
-1211 IASAGKGVGGFSG
+1211 
-1224 AGQSASPEEPLYAQ
+1224 
-1238 VAKKVSA
+1238 
-1245 KIDQLNESA
+1245 
-1254 SAINRKID
+1254 
-1262 RINKIASA
+1262 
-1270 GKGVGGFSGAG
+1270 
-1281 QSASPEEPLYAQVAK
+1281 
-1296 KVRAKIDQLNES
+1296 
-1308 ASAINRKMDRI
+1308 
-1319 NKIASAGKGVGGF
+1319 
-1332 RGAGQSASPEEPL
+1332 
-1345 YAQVAKKVS
+1345 
-1354 AKIDQ
+1354 
-1359 LNESASAI
+1359 
-1367 NRKIDRI
+1367 
-1374 NKIASAGKGV
+1374 
-1384 GGFRGA
+1384 
-1390 GQSASPEEPLYAQ
+1390 
-1403 VAKKV
+1403 
-1408 RAKIDQLNESASAIN
+1408 
-1423 RKIDRINKIA
+1423 
-1433 SAGKG
+1433 
-1438 VGGFRGAGQ
+1438 
-1447 SASPEE
+1447 
-1453 PLYAQVAKKVRAK
+1453 
-1466 IDQLNESASAINRK
+1466 
-1480 IDRINKIAS
+1480 
-1489 AGKGVGGF
+1489 
-1497 SGAGQSAS
+1497 
-1505 PEEPLYA
+1505 
-1512 QVAKKVRAKI
+1512 
-1522 DQLNES
+1522 
-1528 ASAIN
+1528 
-1533 RKMDRINK
+1533 
-1541 IASAGKGVGG
+1541 
-1551 FRGAGQ
+1551 
-1557 SASPEE
+1557 
-1563 PLYAQVAKKVS
+1563 
-1574 AKIDQLNESA
+1574 
-1584 SAINRKMDRINKIAS
+1584 
-1599 AGKGVGGFRGAGQ
+1599 
-1612 SASPEEPIYAQVA
+1612 
-1625 KKVSAKIDQLNES
+1625 
-1638 ASAINRKMDRINKIA
+1638 
-1653 SAGKG
+1653 
-1658 VGGFRGAGQSASP
+1658 
-1671 EEPLY
+1671 
-1676 AQVAKKVSAKIDQLN
+1676 
-1691 ESASAINRKIDRIN
+1691 
-1705 KIASA
+1705 
-1710 GKGVGGFSGA
+1710 
-1720 GQSASPEEPIY
+1720 
-1731 AQVAKK
+1731 
-1737 VSAKIDQLNESASAI
+1737 
-1752 NRKID
+1752 
-1757 RINKIASAGK
+1757 
-1767 GVGGFSGAG
+1767 GAG

-1794 QAGFSLRRSAAV
+1794 QAGFPLKRYAGV
-1806 NDLSKVGLSREQEL
+1806 GDLSKVGLSREQEL

-1828 QAVSEAKA
+1828 QAVSEAKT
-1836 GHFDKLEQKIDELKD
+1836 GHFGKLEQKIDELKD
-1851 STKKNALKLWV
+1851 STKKNAVKLWV
-1862 ESAKQVPTGLQ
+1862 ESAKQVPTSLQ

-1884 TRINSNV
+1884 THINSNV
-1891 QSGTINEKA
+1891 KNGAINEKA

-1927 HLSEYDKIGFNQKN
+1927 PLSAYDNIGFNQKN

-1954 LNNAVKDIKSS
+1954 LNSVVKDIKSG

-1974 STGSYSLM
+1974 SAGSYSLA
-1982 KANVEHGVKNTTKGG
+1982 KANAELGVKNINTKSG